1 MSDYISSRVKQ
12 LRKEREEKE
21 KKTSVSASS
30 SNQKEVQKTESND
43 NSDYIAKRVQTLR
56 QEREKPSVKAGT
68 LAAESQQRV
77 ESTSSPQPGG
87 LLPSL
92 LSLMQRSTE
101 LQNQTTYRNRE
112 IMNEA
117 DAGLGRALAN
127 AITPDDPVQ
136 ALTRSQRS
144 TGLRTVPAAQREQI
158 VQSTLNRDGTDDQEI
173 EAAKNQTPEALYN
186 EYNTWLEQGDNREV
200 LSAIINAEQAARRV
214 PSDQVDQYIMNA
226 LLDQGYTADQVREVQ
241 NRRSEYE
248 KSVPFGYDITHRIGS
263 SIEGIGSD
271 AVGSALMALPVF
283 SQALDDILFT
293 GQKTSPE
300 DIDDLAGQI
309 YQLGKS
315 IYGSGQENLQ
325 ESRLG
330 LNDLQDLAY
339 GAAES
344 AGENIALGLLSPGL
358 ALGEQTARA
367 AGAGISDMADAGR
380 SSGAAALSA
389 LGHGAISYGIEQLG
403 IGQMMRNMGMRTG
416 MAPAVDAALDRIA
429 SLPGMN
435 RLPTALAGT
444 IANAGEEAT
453 EEFVQSYADTALD
466 TLLGAPNTPGLLS
479 GELLNEALQS
489 AAGGAA
495 GGALIGG
502 ISGAIGQARM
512 SQRFQPRADE
522 VANNQLT
529 AAIQQAGQ
537 TGQMQQA
544 AAMNA
549 IQDQTEV
556 TTEMGT
562 AAQNTETAAK
572 ETLQPKAVDS
582 MLDSL
587 VNESGGRLDSSVWDL
602 LTSEPQKQTAQ
613 QETQQ
618 TARERYQEQHRAE
631 RIAARQAWDET
642 QHQEARLMAE
652 NTTMSEAAVNT
663 AVEAMPADVSG
674 EVYALASNS
683 MYQLARQGLTENADE
698 ALDLASRSG
707 VRVNQI
713 LAAPGGAEALQQV
726 FNQGLIEGLQESGY
740 GQAGLAD
747 ASRAGTAEY
756 ADNALIPDEDRAL
769 IDLFAAA
776 SDTAVTVSQKLE
788 NDAGGYVDTALG
800 QVFFGAEAGADT
812 FGTILHESNHWY
824 NAWDEA
830 GGRELQ
836 TELLKYQAQQMG
848 FESVDELAQQYIQEY
863 QQAGEPLTYAQACEE
878 ITSDALRGVFDTE
891 ESFKRWVNHQKSLAQ
906 QNAGQRSTLQKV
918 MDSVR
923 DLLDKIISKAKS
935 ILSRTP
941 DNAAAKQA
949 QNLAES
955 QKRILEDLYYKHAE
969 AAMEAE
975 RNARAANENVESANE
990 NVGSTNKRYHISME
1004 SESQKIRRQI
1014 EGYDAQIESLK
1025 VEREEVKKQKEEWE
1039 ASEEV
1044 ERFKEKEKEAKKHG
1058 LFSAEFKAFKE
1069 TEEYKNWVKK
1079 RKSFNS
1085 KIVEIDHTIELLR
1098 TQVAELGSN
1107 AAKSKKSNDAE
1118 LQIKYD
1124 AMAAQNGGKAEYRR
1138 KLAKEKFGTTE
1149 NFYQAGYVLPDGS
1162 MLNFA
1167 QNADTRD
1174 SDHRE
1179 IIDVFGPAEVK
1190 IGTDAMNQFIADG
1203 NVRVM
1208 AESPGIDISANTKP
1222 TAQQLNKIR
1231 DMAETLGADKKRF
1244 MLDISDENGKVV
1256 ASKTYSGRINADK
1269 VVREISE
1276 YYRSGKLPAE
1286 SDLAQFRYQLPVDQD
1301 QAESGQRAAAWEN
1314 IDREGVAEALAEAFS
1329 LSETQRVPVERI
1341 QKMARDFLHGEQ
1353 SKANEITIAKQMQG
1367 LLNYMSSDNADYNT
1381 AIAAAEGI
1389 ADGIMQRSG
1398 RIDKS
1403 LWNEYK
1409 DLHYFTV
1416 GVKRGGPEYQ
1426 ELVYRYGS
1434 YALAKKELA
1443 RFGITVTTSEKAEV
1457 RGIDQVYQELAGDY
1471 PGLFS
1476 AEITGS
1482 MEQLDRIAEVR
1493 EAIKPQWVNS
1503 YGETYEEAKADLAL
1517 RIIGR
1522 AVSEGVTDTG
1532 LSGMIRQR
1540 IDQNLNS
1547 HRVAVQDRVVK
1558 ALNAQERQARNEAYK
1573 QAQRVVNASAQAN
1586 RERAAREAQAWAKS
1600 DARLRTSLAR
1610 SQDTVQRARDARSAD
1625 SLRRAIAANRAK
1637 LNRMLLH
1644 PSEQYHVPPQLMRD
1658 ALQIAELANASTYL
1672 KTQLEA
1678 SASADDGVD
1687 SVSEDWKNSGISEML
1702 ADLSSSMERQRQRS
1716 ARLTERADT
1725 QARRLEQGLNRL
1737 YDLQGAQEEWYAD
1750 YKLGGGKRLDHLTV
1764 DQLTT
1769 LRDLS
1774 SAMVTVIQNSNKL
1787 MATETG
1793 LAASEFGAE
1802 AKREVETSPS
1812 RLQDQSGRL
1821 SGAREKLLEFYNKYR
1836 ANVYNAERY
1845 FNMLGGHRHG
1855 GAMEKL
1861 GQTLSAGE
1869 AKQTAIREKGMQIFR
1884 DVLDGDQNQ
1893 KLLKRFSGP
1902 DAELIDVGLDTKI
1915 NWAQMVS
1922 LYMHLKN
1929 PQNINHVLKGGLVIP
1944 NMEEYAK
1951 GNMEKAFRTNQTV
1964 RIRDGEGGAEYLVSK
1979 IQEKLEDGEMGEYSK
1994 KWVSH
1999 LEELLNNYTKNVIN
2013 ETSRKLSGYDKAKVE
2028 NYYPLAVDRDV
2039 LQKEIEG
2046 VVHNGT
2052 IEGRGFLKAR
2062 QEKAAA
2068 PVLLEEAT
2076 NVMARTLS
2084 DAAAYGGLAPAIR
2097 DANKI
2102 WNANRQEEG
2111 SLRAAVRKNFGQDG
2125 VSFVENYLA
2134 DLQQQPRGRKNIFD
2148 FLSGLRGR
2156 YASAVLTLNAGVAL
2170 GQVSGVA
2177 TAASELGWKATWN
2190 AYREMLPNSA
2200 EHKEAIRK
2208 EMMDHGYWQLE
2219 AGISQGAT
2227 AELNAARN
2235 RQGKVQRLLSKIP
2248 DWLENMDTKTR
2259 MALWE
2264 GSKYFVDH
2272 HLEEL
2277 GLPADAHGSDAWW
2290 DAVVNKMTEVNN
2302 RSQPNFTVSQQAA
2315 LQRDPSQLVKML
2327 TMFRSQGFQNY
2338 GLVASAV
2345 EDLRAQTAYEQ
2356 EYAQQAED
2364 SSLGEKAQAAA
2375 RENLNKVRQAK
2386 QNASKT
2392 LKLAVGGQLVS
2403 AAIFVAAKILVD
2415 DWIFHRYDRE
2425 KDEEG
2430 RITPFSVAGRAAGMI
2445 ADNLMGNV
2453 YLLSEVWNTIANLFG
2468 SGDEEPVSLTGVDAI
2483 SDFAGDLNRLQAAFT
2498 KGEIDP
2504 AKVADRLVDLAGS
2517 MGNLVGLPVARLTK
2531 MVEGL
2536 TGWGKDLATAATSD
2550 GLTLGDILNA
2560 PTSSTVQYDDLYTA
2574 VFEEPDPDD
2583 VAAAMEQLRRLDELN
2598 PPSKESNAKAG
2609 DSKVL
2614 TELLKRE
2621 KEYGGM
2627 VQEAA
2632 QARLEGNESHQRAVR
2647 QKLVNTLADALGIN
2661 KNTKEGQ
2668 RRLSTVI
2675 DKVDNA
2681 ISGLVKAGL
2690 GADSKTGT
2698 TIYTNLFNEMDA
2710 GGDVRSAQDTLR
2722 KAGFDDDAI
2731 KNAVRD
2737 QYKQSYLEA
2746 DDTTR
2751 RNIETKLTRLTG
2763 ADGEP
2768 YFAGEDL
2775 QDWVMDY
2782 ELKGTNDSVYT
2793 DLDEALQTQ
2802 NQAAAQQQ
2810 INRYMDAGKS
2820 STSIK
2825 DRISKLYKEAYQ
2837 AADAAGRQELSK
2849 FLMSLRGTDGKQ
2861 LITMQTILN
2870 WAKGQ

>member
-1 MSDYISSRVKQ
+1 MAVKMSDIEKIRKQYEAETSNSPAAKLVNSGQSRKNTTPKSVDTPANRLSGRAANTYTESDIEKIRKDYETSRVR
-12 LRKEREEKE
+12 RKKPGQEKRTT
-21 KKTSVSASS
+21 KDPQSAS
-30 SNQKEVQKTESND
+30 
-43 NSDYIAKRVQTLR
+43 
-56 QEREKPSVKAGT
+56 
-68 LAAESQQRV
+68 
-77 ESTSSPQPGG
+77 

-92 LSLMQRSTE
+92 LNMLG
-101 LQNQTTYRNRE
+101 TTAGDIKEKAESAANK
-112 IMNEA
+112 IDSAIPDLGIA
-117 DAGLGRALAN
+117 DRIDSNFKNIIQG
-127 AITPDDPVQ
+127 
-136 ALTRSQRS
+136 
-144 TGLRTVPAAQREQI
+144 
-158 VQSTLNRDGTDDQEI
+158 QEDRY
-173 EAAKNQTPEALYN
+173 L

-271 AVGSALMALPVF
+271 AIGSALMALPVAAQGIEDF
-283 SQALDDILFT
+283 LFT
-293 GQKTSPE
+293 GNKTTPDE
-300 DIDDLAGQI
+300 IDGLAGQI

-435 RLPTALAGT
+435 RIPTALAGT

-453 EEFVQSYADTALD
+453 EEFVQSYADAALD
-466 TLLGAPNTPGLLS
+466 TLLGAPDTPGLLS
-479 GELLNEALQS
+479 SELLNEALQS

-502 ISGAIGQARM
+502 ISSAIGQART

-537 TGQMQQA
+537 AGQMQQT

-549 IQDQTEV
+549 IQNQAEV
-556 TTEMGT
+556 TPEMGM
-562 AAQNTETAAK
+562 AAQNIETAAE
-572 ETLQPKAVDS
+572 ETPQPKAVDS

-587 VNESGGRLDSSVWDL
+587 VNESGGRLDSSAWDL

-618 TARERYQEQHRAE
+618 T
-631 RIAARQAWDET
+631 ARQAWDET

-683 MYQLARQGLTENADE
+683 MYQLARQGLTESADE
-698 ALDLASRSG
+698 ALDLAARSG

-776 SDTAVTVSQKLE
+776 SDTAVTVSQKLK

-878 ITSDALRGVFDTE
+878 ITGDALRGAFDTE
-891 ESFKRWVNHQKSLAQ
+891 ESFRRWVDHQQSLAQ
-906 QNAGQRSTLQKV
+906 QNASQRGTLQKV
-918 MDSVR
+918 MDAVR
-923 DLLDKIISKAKS
+923 DLLDKVISKAKS
-935 ILSRTP
+935 ILSRSP
-941 DNAAAKQA
+941 DNAAAKHA
-949 QNLAES
+949 QSLAES
-955 QKRILEDLYYKHAE
+955 QKRALEELYYKHAE

-975 RNARAANENVESANE
+975 RRARAANENAESKNRNAEFENENTESENENIENQTEIENEASNSDGLDSNTAKNANE
-990 NVGSTNKRYHISME
+990 E
-1004 SESQKIRRQI
+1004 
-1014 EGYDAQIESLK
+1014 
-1025 VEREEVKKQKEEWE
+1025 
-1039 ASEEV
+1039 
-1044 ERFKEKEKEAKKHG
+1044 
-1058 LFSAEFKAFKE
+1058 
-1069 TEEYKNWVKK
+1069 
-1079 RKSFNS
+1079 
-1085 KIVEIDHTIELLR
+1085 
-1098 TQVAELGSN
+1098 
-1107 AAKSKKSNDAE
+1107 
-1118 LQIKYD
+1118 
-1124 AMAAQNGGKAEYRR
+1124 
-1138 KLAKEKFGTTE
+1138 
-1149 NFYQAGYVLPDGS
+1149 
-1162 MLNFA
+1162 
-1167 QNADTRD
+1167 
-1174 SDHRE
+1174 
-1179 IIDVFGPAEVK
+1179 
-1190 IGTDAMNQFIADG
+1190 
-1203 NVRVM
+1203 
-1208 AESPGIDISANTKP
+1208 
-1222 TAQQLNKIR
+1222 TAQQT
-1231 DMAETLGADKKRF
+1231 AERMKED
-1244 MLDISDENGKVV
+1244 
-1256 ASKTYSGRINADK
+1256 
-1269 VVREISE
+1269 
-1276 YYRSGKLPAE
+1276 
-1286 SDLAQFRYQLPVDQD
+1286 AQRYQLPVDQD

-1329 LSETQRVPVERI
+1329 LSETQRVPIERI

-1353 SKANEITIAKQMQG
+1353 SKANENTIAKQMQG

-1457 RGIDQVYQELAGDY
+1457 RGIDRVYQELAGNY

-1558 ALNAQERQARNEAYK
+1558 ALNAQERQARNAAFK
-1573 QAQRVVNASAQAN
+1573 QSQRIVNAAAQAN

-1658 ALQIAELANASTYL
+1658 ALQIAELANASTYNDEAVEKL
-1672 KTQLEA
+1672 KSLRTQIEDNA
-1678 SASADDGVD
+1678 NAADGPD
-1687 SVSEDWKNSGISEML
+1687 SVAEDWKNSGIAEML
-1702 ADLSSSMERQRQRS
+1702 ADLSSSMERQRRRS
-1716 ARLTERADT
+1716 AKLTEQADA
-1725 QARRLEQGLNRL
+1725 QARRLERGLNQL
-1737 YDLQGAQEEWYAD
+1737 YDLQGAQEEWYAQ
-1750 YKLGGGKRLDHLTV
+1750 YQLNGGQKLDHLTV
-1764 DQLTT
+1764 DQLQTI
-1769 LRDLS
+1769 RDLT

-1821 SGAREKLLEFYNKYR
+1821 AGPRERILEFYNKYR
-1836 ANVYNAERY
+1836 ANVYNAERF

-1861 GQTLSAGE
+1861 GKTLADGE
-1869 AKQTAIREKGMQIFR
+1869 AKQTAIRENGMQLFK
-1884 DVLDGDQNQ
+1884 DVLDGEENQ

-1902 DAELIDVGLDTKI
+1902 DAELVNVGLPVKI
-1915 NWAQMVS
+1915 NRAQMVS

-1929 PQNINHVLKGGLVIP
+1929 QQNIDHIVKGGVVIP
-1944 NMEEYAK
+1944 NMTEYAK
-1951 GNMEKAFRTNQTV
+1951 GNMEKAFRTNETFQV
-1964 RIRDGEGGAEYLVSK
+1964 QQDENGLEYLISA
-1979 IQEKLEDGEMGEYSK
+1979 IQRELENGEMGDYCRR
-1994 KWVSH
+1994 WIAD
-1999 LEELLNNYTKNVIN
+1999 LEQLLNHYTKDVIN

-2102 WNANRQEEG
+2102 WNANRQEDG
-2111 SLRAAVRKNFGQDG
+2111 SLRAAVRKNFGEEG
-2125 VSFVENYLA
+2125 VKFVENYLA

-2156 YASAVLTLNAGVAL
+2156 YAGAVLTLNAGVAL

-2177 TAASELGWKATWN
+2177 TAASELGWKATWD

-2277 GLPADAHGSDAWW
+2277 GLPADSHGSDEWW
-2290 DAVVNKMTEVNN
+2290 EAVVNKMIEVNN
-2302 RSQPNFTVSQQAA
+2302 RTQPNFTVSQQAA
-2315 LQRDPSQLVKML
+2315 LQRDPSQLVKMM
-2327 TMFRSQGFQNY
+2327 TMFRSQAFQNY

-2345 EDLRAQTAYEQ
+2345 EDLKAQTAYEQ
-2356 EYAQQAED
+2356 QYAKIADNPDIEE
-2364 SSLGEKAQAAA
+2364 EKRQEA
-2375 RENLNKVRQAK
+2375 REAMEKVRKAK
-2386 QNASKT
+2386 QEASNT
-2392 LKLAVGGQLVS
+2392 LKLAVGGQVVS
-2403 AAIFVAAKILVD
+2403 AAIFVVAKMLVD

-2445 ADNLMGNV
+2445 GENLMSNV
-2453 YLLSEVWNTIANLFG
+2453 YLLSEVWNTIANFFG
-2468 SGDEEPVSLTGVDAI
+2468 EGEEEPVSLTGVDAI
-2483 SDFAGDLNRLQAAFT
+2483 SDFAGDLRRLHKAFAEN
-2498 KGEIDP
+2498 EIDP
-2504 AKVADRLVDLAGS
+2504 AKVTDRLVDLAGS
-2517 MGNLVGLPVARLTK
+2517 LGNLVGLPVARITK

-2536 TGWGKDLATAATSD
+2536 TGWGKDLATAVTSD

-2560 PTSSTVQYDDLYTA
+2560 PTSSAVQYDDLYTA
-2574 VFEEPDPDD
+2574 IFEEPDPDD
-2583 VAAAMEQLRRLDELN
+2583 VAAAMEQLRRMDELN

-2614 TELLKRE
+2614 SELLKRE

-2675 DKVDNA
+2675 DKVDKA
-2681 ISGLVKAGL
+2681 ITDLVKAGL
-2690 GADSKTGT
+2690 GADSNTGAT
-2698 TIYTNLFNEMDA
+2698 VYTNLFNEMDA
-2710 GGDVRSAQDTLR
+2710 GGDVRSVQNALR

-2768 YFAGEDL
+2768 YFTGEDL
-2775 QDWVMDY
+2775 QDWVTDY

-2837 AADAAGRQELSK
+2837 TADAAGRQELSK

>member
-1 MSDYISSRVKQ
+1 MAIKKSDIEKIRKQYEAETSNSPAAKLANSGKSRNNEISKSVDTPANRLSGKTAKTYTQ
-12 LRKEREEKE
+12 SDIEKIRKESETSQT
-21 KKTSVSASS
+21 KTRTATT
-30 SNQKEVQKTESND
+30 K
-43 NSDYIAKRVQTLR
+43 
-56 QEREKPSVKAGT
+56 KAGT

-77 ESTSSPQPGG
+77 ESASGPQSGG

-92 LSLMQRSTE
+92 LNLMQRSTE

-117 DAGLGRALAN
+117 DAGLGQALAN

-158 VQSTLNRDGTDDQEI
+158 VQSALNRDGTTDQEI
-173 EAAKNQTPEALYN
+173 EAAKSQTPEALYN

-214 PSDQVDQYIMNA
+214 PSDQVDQYIMDT
-226 LLDQGYTADQVREVQ
+226 LMDQGYTADQVRKVQ

-271 AVGSALMALPVF
+271 AIGSALMALPVAAQGIEDF
-283 SQALDDILFT
+283 LFT
-293 GQKTSPE
+293 GNKTTPDE
-300 DIDDLAGQI
+300 IDGLAGQI

-380 SSGAAALSA
+380 SSGTAALSA

-429 SLPGMN
+429 SLPGLN

-479 GELLNEALQS
+479 SELLNEALQS

-502 ISGAIGQARM
+502 ISSTIGQVRTF
-512 SQRFQPRADE
+512 QRFQPRADE

-537 TGQMQQA
+537 AGQMQQA
-544 AAMNA
+544 AAVNA
-549 IQDQTEV
+549 IQNQAEV
-556 TTEMGT
+556 PSEMEMP
-562 AAQNTETAAK
+562 AQNIETNAE
-572 ETLQPKAVDS
+572 ETVQPKAVDS
-582 MLDSL
+582 ILDSL
-587 VNESGGRLDSSVWDL
+587 VNESGGRLDSSAWDL
-602 LTSEPQKQTAQ
+602 LTSKPQQQEAQ
-613 QETQQ
+613 QENQQ
-618 TARERYQEQHRAE
+618 TARERYQEQRRAE

-652 NTTMSEAAVNT
+652 NTSMSEAAVNT
-663 AVEAMPADVSG
+663 AVEAMPDDVSG

-698 ALDLASRSG
+698 ALDLAARSG

-740 GQAGLAD
+740 GPAGLAD

-756 ADNALIPDEDRAL
+756 ADNTLIPDEDRAL

-776 SDTAVTVSQKLE
+776 SDTAVTVGQKLE
-788 NDAGGYVDTALG
+788 NNAGGYVDAALG

-891 ESFKRWVNHQKSLAQ
+891 ESFKRWVNHQQSLAQ
-906 QNAGQRSTLQKV
+906 QNADQRGTLQKV

-949 QNLAES
+949 QALAEN
-955 QKRILEDLYYKHAE
+955 QKRALEDLYYKHAE
-969 AAMEAE
+969 TAMAAE
-975 RNARAANENVESANE
+975 RQARSANENTESANTNAESANE
-990 NVGSTNKRYHISME
+990 FSNSDNN
-1004 SESQKIRRQI
+1004 I
-1014 EGYDAQIESLK
+1014 ENSVENI
-1025 VEREEVKKQKEEWE
+1025 EREPTQQTAEQMKE
-1039 ASEEV
+1039 
-1044 ERFKEKEKEAKKHG
+1044 
-1058 LFSAEFKAFKE
+1058 
-1069 TEEYKNWVKK
+1069 
-1079 RKSFNS
+1079 
-1085 KIVEIDHTIELLR
+1085 
-1098 TQVAELGSN
+1098 
-1107 AAKSKKSNDAE
+1107 
-1118 LQIKYD
+1118 
-1124 AMAAQNGGKAEYRR
+1124 
-1138 KLAKEKFGTTE
+1138 
-1149 NFYQAGYVLPDGS
+1149 
-1162 MLNFA
+1162 
-1167 QNADTRD
+1167 
-1174 SDHRE
+1174 
-1179 IIDVFGPAEVK
+1179 DV
-1190 IGTDAMNQFIADG
+1190 Q
-1203 NVRVM
+1203 
-1208 AESPGIDISANTKP
+1208 
-1222 TAQQLNKIR
+1222 
-1231 DMAETLGADKKRF
+1231 
-1244 MLDISDENGKVV
+1244 
-1256 ASKTYSGRINADK
+1256 
-1269 VVREISE
+1269 
-1276 YYRSGKLPAE
+1276 
-1286 SDLAQFRYQLPVDQD
+1286 RYQLPVDQA
-1301 QAESGQRAAAWEN
+1301 QTESGQRAAAWEN

-1329 LSETQRVPVERI
+1329 LSETQRVPIERI

-1367 LLNYMSSDNADYNT
+1367 LLNYMGSDNADYNT

-1416 GVKRGGPEYQ
+1416 GMKRGGPEYQ

-1434 YALAKKELA
+1434 YALAKRELA
-1443 RFGITVTTSEKAEV
+1443 RFGITVTTSEKQGV

-1476 AEITGS
+1476 SDVTGS

-1503 YGETYEEAKADLAL
+1503 YGESYDEAKADLAL

-1573 QAQRVVNASAQAN
+1573 QAQRVINASAQAN
-1586 RERAAREAQAWAKS
+1586 RERADREAQAWAKS

-1625 SLRRAIAANRAK
+1625 GLRRAIAANRTK
-1637 LNRMLLH
+1637 LNRMLLN
-1644 PSEQYHVPPQLMRD
+1644 PSDQYHVPPQLMRD
-1658 ALQIAELANASTYL
+1658 AIQVAELANASTYDDDAVTKLRAL

-1750 YKLGGGKRLDHLTV
+1750 YELGGGKRLDHLTV
-1764 DQLTT
+1764 DQLAT
-1769 LRDLS
+1769 LRDLT
-1774 SAMVTVIQNSNKL
+1774 SAMVTVVQNSNKL

-1812 RLQDQSGRL
+1812 RLKEKEGHL
-1821 SGAREKLLEFYNKYR
+1821 SGARERILEFYNKYR

-1861 GQTLSAGE
+1861 GQTLSTGE

-1902 DAELIDVGLDTKI
+1902 DAELVDVGLDTKI

-1964 RIRDGEGGAEYLVSK
+1964 RIRDGEGGAEYLISK

-1994 KWVSH
+1994 KWISN

-2125 VSFVENYLA
+2125 VSFVEHYLE

-2148 FLSGLRGR
+2148 FLSGVRGR
-2156 YASAVLTLNAGVAL
+2156 YAGAVLTLNPGVAL

-2177 TAASELGWKATWN
+2177 TAASELGWDATWN

-2248 DWLENMDTKTR
+2248 GTDWLENMDTKTR

-2277 GLPADAHGSDAWW
+2277 GLPADSHGSDEWW
-2290 DAVVNKMTEVNN
+2290 EAVVNKMTEVNN
-2302 RSQPNFTVSQQAA
+2302 RTQPNFTVSQQAA
-2315 LQRDPSQLVKML
+2315 LQRDPSQLVKMM
-2327 TMFRSQGFQNY
+2327 TMFRSQAFQNY

-2345 EDLRAQTAYEQ
+2345 EDLKAQTAYEQ
-2356 EYAQQAED
+2356 EYARQAED
-2364 SSLGEKAQAAA
+2364 SGLGEKAQAAA

-2386 QNASKT
+2386 QNAGKT
-2392 LKLAVGGQLVS
+2392 LKLAVGGQVVS
-2403 AAIFVAAKILVD
+2403 AAIFVAAKMLVD

-2430 RITPFSVAGRAAGMI
+2430 RITPFSVAGRAAGMV

-2453 YLLSEVWNTIANLFG
+2453 YLLSEVWNTVANLFG
-2468 SGDEEPVSLTGVDAI
+2468 SGEEEPVSMTGVDAI
-2483 SDFAGDLNRLQAAFT
+2483 SDFAGDLKRLHDAFA
-2498 KGEIDP
+2498 KDEIDP
-2504 AKVADRLVDLAGS
+2504 ATAADRLWDLSGS
-2517 MGNLVGLPVARLTK
+2517 LGNLVGLPVARVTK

-2536 TGWGKDLATAATSD
+2536 TGWGKDLATAVTSD
-2550 GLTLGDILNA
+2550 GLTLADILNA
-2560 PTSSTVQYDDLYTA
+2560 PTSSAVQYDDLYTA
-2574 VFEEPDPDD
+2574 IFEEPDPDD
-2583 VAAAMEQLRRLDELN
+2583 VASAMEQLRRMDELN

-2609 DSKVL
+2609 DNKVL

-2647 QKLVNTLADALGIN
+2647 QKLVNALADGLGIN

-2675 DKVDNA
+2675 DKVDKA
-2681 ISGLVKAGL
+2681 ITDLVKAGL
-2690 GADSKTGT
+2690 GADSNTGAT
-2698 TIYTNLFNEMDA
+2698 VYTNLFNEMDA
-2710 GGDVRSAQDTLR
+2710 GGDVRSVQNALR

-2763 ADGEP
+2763 ADGEL
-2768 YFAGEDL
+2768 YFTGEDL

-2782 ELKGTNDSVYT
+2782 ELKGANDSVYT
-2793 DLDEALQTQ
+2793 DLDEALQTR

-2820 STSIK
+2820 FDSIH
-2825 DRISKLYKEAYQ
+2825 DRIVKLYKATYQ

>member
-12 LRKEREEKE
+12 LRQEREVA
-21 KKTSVSASS
+21 KKQSSSASS
-30 SNQKEVQKTESND
+30 KSQKSES
-43 NSDYIAKRVQTLR
+43 YVAKRVSEIR
-56 QEREKPSVKAGT
+56 AGRENPVKGAGT
-68 LAAESQQRV
+68 LAQESEDRV
-77 ESTSSPQPGG
+77 SAANKTSPGG

-92 LSLMQRSTE
+92 LNMLQRSTE

-117 DAGLGRALAN
+117 DAGLGQAFAN
-127 AITPDDPVQ
+127 LITPDDPVK
-136 ALTRSQRS
+136 ALTKAEQS
-144 TGLRTVPAAQREQI
+144 TGLRTVPTAQREQI
-158 VQSTLNRDGTDDQEI
+158 VQSTLNRDGATDQEI
-173 EAAKNQTPEALYN
+173 EEAKSRTPEALYN
-186 EYNTWLEQGDNREV
+186 EYNTWLEQGDNRDI
-200 LSAIINAEQAARRV
+200 LSSLINAEQAARRV
-214 PSDQVDQYIMNA
+214 PSDQVDQYIMDT
-226 LLDQGYTADQVREVQ
+226 LLDQGYTVDRVREVQ

-271 AVGSALMALPVF
+271 AVGSALITLPVL

-300 DIDDLAGQI
+300 DIDDLAGQM

-315 IYGSGQENLQ
+315 IYKSGQENLQ

-330 LNDLQDLAY
+330 LNDLQEQAY
-339 GAAES
+339 GAVENV
-344 AGENIALGLLSPGL
+344 GELIALGLLSPGL
-358 ALGEQTARA
+358 ALGEQTVRA
-367 AGAGISDMADAGR
+367 AGAGVYDMADAGR

-389 LGHGAISYGIEQLG
+389 LGHGAISYEIEQLG

-429 SLPGMN
+429 SLPGLN
-435 RLPTALAGT
+435 RLPAALAGT
-444 IANAGEEAT
+444 VANAGEEAT

-479 GELLNEALQS
+479 SDLLNEALQS

-502 ISGAIGQARM
+502 ISSAIGQART

-529 AAIQQAGQ
+529 AAIEQAGQ
-537 TGQMQQA
+537 AGQMQRA
-544 AAMNA
+544 AAMEAVQNA
-549 IQDQTEV
+549 PAVASEMEMPAQTNEV
-556 TTEMGT
+556 PME
-562 AAQNTETAAK
+562 ETA
-572 ETLQPKAVDS
+572 QPRAVDS
-582 MLDSL
+582 MLDEL
-587 VNESGGRLDSSVWDL
+587 AAQSGGRLDASAWGMLASQ
-602 LTSEPQKQTAQ
+602 PQQTAQ
-613 QETQQ
+613 QESQPAPRELYQ
-618 TARERYQEQHRAE
+618 TALEEN
-631 RIAARQAWDET
+631 WDDV

-683 MYQLARQGLTENADE
+683 MYQLARQGLTESADE
-698 ALDLASRSG
+698 ALDLAARSG

-726 FNQGLIEGLQESGY
+726 FNQGLMEGLEDSGY

-747 ASRAGTAEY
+747 AGRAGTVEY
-756 ADNALIPDEDRAL
+756 ADGTLIPEEDRAL
-769 IDLFAAA
+769 IDLFAA
-776 SDTAVTVSQKLE
+776 SNDTAVTVRQKLE

-830 GGRELQ
+830 GGRKLQ

-848 FESVDELAQQYIQEY
+848 FENVDALAQQYIEEY
-863 QQAGEPLTYAQACEE
+863 QAAGEPLTYAQACEE
-878 ITSDALRGVFDTE
+878 ITSDALRGIFDSE
-891 ESFKRWVNHQKSLAQ
+891 ESFARWVNHQQSLAQ
-906 QNAGQRSTLQKV
+906 QNAGQRGTIQKIV
-918 MDSVR
+918 DAMR
-923 DLLDKIISKAKS
+923 DLLDKVISKAKS
-935 ILSRTP
+935 ILSRSP
-941 DNAAAKQA
+941 DNAAAKHA
-949 QNLAES
+949 QSLAES
-955 QKRILEDLYYKHAE
+955 QKRALEELYYKHAE
-969 AAMEAE
+969 TAMEAE
-975 RNARAANENVESANE
+975 RRARAANENAESVNRNAEFENE
-990 NVGSTNKRYHISME
+990 NAEFENEISN
-1004 SESQKIRRQI
+1004 SDNDI
-1014 EGYDAQIESLK
+1014 EN
-1025 VEREEVKKQKEEWE
+1025 
-1039 ASEEV
+1039 
-1044 ERFKEKEKEAKKHG
+1044 
-1058 LFSAEFKAFKE
+1058 SAEDTESKPVQQTAERMKE
-1069 TEEYKNWVKK
+1069 
-1079 RKSFNS
+1079 
-1085 KIVEIDHTIELLR
+1085 
-1098 TQVAELGSN
+1098 
-1107 AAKSKKSNDAE
+1107 
-1118 LQIKYD
+1118 
-1124 AMAAQNGGKAEYRR
+1124 
-1138 KLAKEKFGTTE
+1138 
-1149 NFYQAGYVLPDGS
+1149 
-1162 MLNFA
+1162 
-1167 QNADTRD
+1167 
-1174 SDHRE
+1174 
-1179 IIDVFGPAEVK
+1179 DV
-1190 IGTDAMNQFIADG
+1190 Q
-1203 NVRVM
+1203 
-1208 AESPGIDISANTKP
+1208 
-1222 TAQQLNKIR
+1222 
-1231 DMAETLGADKKRF
+1231 
-1244 MLDISDENGKVV
+1244 
-1256 ASKTYSGRINADK
+1256 
-1269 VVREISE
+1269 
-1276 YYRSGKLPAE
+1276 
-1286 SDLAQFRYQLPVDQD
+1286 RYQLPVDQA
-1301 QAESGQRAAAWEN
+1301 QMESGQRAAAWEN

-1329 LSETQRVPVERI
+1329 LSETQRVPIERI
-1341 QKMARDFLHGEQ
+1341 QKMARDFLRGEQ

-1381 AIAAAEGI
+1381 SIAAAEGI
-1389 ADGIMQRSG
+1389 ADAIMQRSG
-1398 RIDKS
+1398 KQDKS

-1443 RFGITVTTSEKAEV
+1443 RFGITVTTSEKENV
-1457 RGIDQVYQELAGDY
+1457 RGIDQVYQELSGDY

-1476 AEITGS
+1476 ADVTGS

-1547 HRVAVQDRVVK
+1547 HRVAVRDRVVN
-1558 ALNAQERQARNEAYK
+1558 ALNAQERQARNAAFK
-1573 QAQRVVNASAQAN
+1573 QSQRIVNAAAQAT
-1586 RERAAREAQAWAKS
+1586 RERADREAQAWAKA

-1625 SLRRAIAANRAK
+1625 SLRRAIAANRTQ

-1644 PSEQYHVPPQLMRD
+1644 PSDQYHVPPQLMRD
-1658 ALQIAELANASTYL
+1658 ALQIAELANASTYNDEAVTKLQAL

-1678 SASADDGVD
+1678 SAAANDGSD
-1687 SVSEDWKNSGISEML
+1687 SVAEDWKNSGISEML

-1716 ARLTERADT
+1716 ARLIERADA
-1725 QARRLEQGLNRL
+1725 QARRLERGLNQL

-1750 YKLGGGKRLDHLTV
+1750 YQLNGGQKLDHLTV
-1764 DQLTT
+1764 DQLRTI
-1769 LRDLS
+1769 RDLT

-1787 MATETG
+1787 LATETG

-1802 AKREVETSPS
+1802 AKQEVETSPS
-1812 RLQDQSGRL
+1812 RLKDQNGRFA
-1821 SGAREKLLEFYNKYR
+1821 GMRERILEFYNKYR

-1861 GQTLSAGE
+1861 GQALSAGE

-1902 DAELIDVGLDTKI
+1902 DAELVDVGLPVKI
-1915 NWAQMVS
+1915 NRAQMVS

-1929 PQNINHVLKGGLVIP
+1929 QQNINHVLKGGLVIP

-1951 GNMEKAFRTNQTV
+1951 GNMEKAFRTNKTV
-1964 RIRDGEGGAEYLVSK
+1964 RINDGEGGAEYLIST
-1979 IQEKLEDGEMGEYSK
+1979 IQKELDNGEMGEYSK
-1994 KWVSH
+1994 KWTSH

-2076 NVMARTLS
+2076 NVMVRALS

-2111 SLRAAVRKNFGQDG
+2111 SLQKAVRKSFDEEG
-2125 VSFVENYLA
+2125 VKFVENYLS
-2134 DLQQQPRGRKNIFD
+2134 DLQQQPRERKNLFD
-2148 FLSGLRGR
+2148 FLSGARGR
-2156 YASAVLTLNAGVAL
+2156 YARAVLTLNAGVAL

-2177 TAASELGWKATWN
+2177 TAASELGWKATWD

-2200 EHKEAIRK
+2200 ERKEAIRK

-2235 RQGKVQRLLSKIP
+2235 RQGKVQRFLSKIP
-2248 DWLENMDTKTR
+2248 GTDWLENMDTKTR

-2302 RSQPNFTVSQQAA
+2302 RTQPNFTVSQQAA

-2327 TMFRSQGFQNY
+2327 TMFRSQAFQNY

-2345 EDLRAQTAYEQ
+2345 EDLKAQTTYEQ
-2356 EYAQQAED
+2356 EYARQAANPDLE
-2364 SSLGEKAQAAA
+2364 EEERQAA
-2375 RENLNKVRQAK
+2375 RENLDKVLQAK

-2392 LKLAVGGQLVS
+2392 LKLAVSGQVVS
-2403 AAIFVAAKILVD
+2403 AAIFVAAKMLVD
-2415 DWIFHRYDRE
+2415 DWLLHGYDRE

-2430 RITPFSVAGRAAGMI
+2430 RITPFSVAGRAVSMI
-2445 ADNLMGNV
+2445 GENLAGNV
-2453 YLLSEVWNTIANLFG
+2453 YGLSEVWNTIANLFG
-2468 SGDEEPVSLTGVDAI
+2468 GGDEEPVSMTGVDAI
-2483 SDFAGDLNRLQAAFT
+2483 SDFAGDLKRLHDAFA
-2498 KGEIDP
+2498 KDEIDP
-2504 AKVADRLVDLAGS
+2504 ATAADRLWDLSGS
-2517 MGNLVGLPVARLTK
+2517 LGNLVGLPVARITK

-2536 TGWGKDLATAATSD
+2536 TGWGKDLATAVTSD
-2550 GLTLGDILNA
+2550 GLTLADILNA
-2560 PTSSTVQYDDLYTA
+2560 PTSSTVQYDNLYTA
-2574 VFEEPDPDD
+2574 IFEEPDPDD
-2583 VAAAMEQLRRLDELN
+2583 VASAMEQLRRLDELN

-2614 TELLKRE
+2614 SELLKRE

-2668 RRLSTVI
+2668 KRLSTVI

-2681 ISGLVKAGL
+2681 ITGLVKAGL
-2690 GADSKTGT
+2690 GADSNTGAT
-2698 TIYTNLFNEMDA
+2698 VYTNLFNEMDA
-2710 GGDVRSAQDTLR
+2710 GGDVRSVQDALR

-2731 KNAVRD
+2731 KDAVRD
-2737 QYKQSYLEA
+2737 QYKQAYLES
-2746 DDTTR
+2746 DDATR
-2751 RNIETKLTRLTG
+2751 RAMETKLARLTD

-2768 YFAGEDL
+2768 YFTGEDL
-2775 QDWVMDY
+2775 QDWVTDY
-2782 ELKGTNDSVYT
+2782 ELKGNNDSVYT
-2793 DLDEALQTQ
+2793 DLDEALQTK

-2825 DRISKLYKEAYQ
+2825 DRISKIYKETYQ
-2837 AADAAGRQELSK
+2837 SADAAGRQELSR
-2849 FLMSLRGTDGKQ
+2849 FLLSLRGTDGKQ
-2861 LITMQTILN
+2861 LVSTQTILN
-2870 WAKGQ
+2870 WAKGK

>member
-21 KKTSVSASS
+21 KKTSASASS
-30 SNQKEVQKTESND
+30 SNQKETQKTESND

-77 ESTSSPQPGG
+77 ESASGLQSGG

-92 LSLMQRSTE
+92 LNLMQRSTE

-158 VQSTLNRDGTDDQEI
+158 VQSALNRDGTDDQEI

-248 KSVPFGYDITHRIGS
+248 RSVPFGYDITHRIGS
-263 SIEGIGSD
+263 SVEGIGSD
-271 AVGSALMALPVF
+271 AIGSALMALPVAAQGIEDF
-283 SQALDDILFT
+283 LFT
-293 GQKTSPE
+293 GNKTAPDE
-300 DIDDLAGQI
+300 IDGLAGQI

-453 EEFVQSYADTALD
+453 EEFVQSYADAALD
-466 TLLGAPNTPGLLS
+466 NLLGAPNTPGLLS

-502 ISGAIGQARM
+502 ISSAIGQARM

-537 TGQMQQA
+537 AGQMQQA

-582 MLDSL
+582 MLNSL
-587 VNESGGRLDSSVWDL
+587 VNESGGRLDSSAWNL
-602 LTSEPQKQTAQ
+602 LTSEPQQQATQ
-613 QETQQ
+613 QENQQ
-618 TARERYQEQHRAE
+618 T
-631 RIAARQAWDET
+631 ARQAWDET

-683 MYQLARQGLTENADE
+683 MYQLARQGLTESADE
-698 ALDLASRSG
+698 ALDLAARSG

-756 ADNALIPDEDRAL
+756 TDNTLIPDEDRAL

-812 FGTILHESNHWY
+812 FGTVLHESNHWY

-848 FESVDELAQQYIQEY
+848 FESVDELAQQYIQKY

-878 ITSDALRGVFDTE
+878 ITGDALRGVFDTE
-891 ESFKRWVNHQKSLAQ
+891 ESFKRWVNHQQSLAQ

-935 ILSRTP
+935 ILSRSP

-949 QNLAES
+949 RALAES
-955 QKRILEDLYYKHAE
+955 QKRALEELYYKHAE
-969 AAMEAE
+969 TAMEAE
-975 RNARAANENVESANE
+975 RQARSANE
-990 NVGSTNKRYHISME
+990 NTEFENENAESVNRKYHIPME
-1004 SESQKIRRQI
+1004 SESERIRRQM
-1014 EGYDAQIESLK
+1014 EGYDYQIENLKAEKESL
-1025 VEREEVKKQKEEWE
+1025 RKQKEEWE
-1039 ASEEV
+1039 TSEET
-1044 ERFKEKEKEAKKHG
+1044 EHFKEKEKEAKKHG
-1058 LFSAEFKAFKE
+1058 LFSVEFKAFKE
-1069 TEEYKNWVKK
+1069 SDEYQNWIKK

-1085 KIVEIDHTIELLR
+1085 RIVEIDHEIEALR
-1098 TQVAELGSN
+1098 SRSAELGSS
-1107 AAKSKKSNDAE
+1107 AAKAKKSNDE
-1118 LQIKYD
+1118 KLQSEYD
-1124 AMAAQNGGKAEYRR
+1124 ATASENGGKPEYRR
-1138 KLAKEKFGTTE
+1138 ILAKKKFGVTEKFE
-1149 NFYQAGYVLPDGS
+1149 QAGYILPDGS

-1167 QNADTRD
+1167 QNSQSRD

-1179 IIDVFGPAEVK
+1179 IVDAFGPTDVK
-1190 IGTDAMNQFIADG
+1190 DGTDAMNQFIADG

-1208 AESPGIDISANTKP
+1208 AESPGIDISANVTP
-1222 TAQQLNKIR
+1222 TSQQLSRIR
-1231 DMAETLGADKKRF
+1231 NMADTLGADNKRF
-1244 MLDISDENGKVV
+1244 MLDISDETGKIV
-1256 ASKTYSGRINADK
+1256 ASKTYSGKINADK

-1276 YYRSGKLPAE
+1276 YYKSGELPAE
-1286 SDLAQFRYQLPVDQD
+1286 SDLARFRYQLPVDQA
-1301 QAESGQRAAAWEN
+1301 QMESGQRAAAWEN
-1314 IDREGVAEALAEAFS
+1314 IDRQGVAEALAEAFS
-1329 LSETQRVPVERI
+1329 LSETQRVPIERI
-1341 QKMARDFLHGEQ
+1341 QKMARDFLRGEQ

-1367 LLNYMSSDNADYNT
+1367 LLNYMSSDNAEYNT

-1443 RFGITVTTSEKAEV
+1443 RFGITVTTSEKGEV

-1547 HRVAVQDRVVK
+1547 HRVAVRDRVVN
-1558 ALNAQERQARNEAYK
+1558 ALNAQKRQAQNTAFK
-1573 QAQRVVNASAQAN
+1573 QSQRIVNAAAQAN
-1586 RERAAREAQAWAKS
+1586 RERAEREAQAWAKT
-1600 DARLRTSLAR
+1600 DAKLRTSLAR

-1625 SLRRAIAANRAK
+1625 SLRRAIAANRTK

-1658 ALQIAELANASTYL
+1658 ALQIAELANAFTYNDEAVEKL
-1672 KTQLEA
+1672 KSLRTQIEDNA
-1678 SASADDGVD
+1678 NAADGPD
-1687 SVSEDWKNSGISEML
+1687 SVAEDWKNSGIAEML
-1702 ADLSSSMERQRQRS
+1702 ADLSSSMERQRRRS
-1716 ARLTERADT
+1716 AKLTEQADA
-1725 QARRLEQGLNRL
+1725 QARRLERVLNQL
-1737 YDLQGAQEEWYAD
+1737 YDLQGAQEEWYAQ
-1750 YKLGGGKRLDHLTV
+1750 YQLNGGQKLDHLTV
-1764 DQLTT
+1764 DQLQTI
-1769 LRDLS
+1769 RDLT

-1787 MATETG
+1787 LATETG

-1802 AKREVETSPS
+1802 AKAEVETSPS

-1821 SGAREKLLEFYNKYR
+1821 AGPRERILEFYNKYR

-1869 AKQTAIREKGMQIFR
+1869 AKQTEIREKGMQLFK
-1884 DVLDGDQNQ
+1884 DVLDGEENQ

-1902 DAELIDVGLDTKI
+1902 DAELVNVGLPVKI
-1915 NWAQMVS
+1915 NRAQMVS

-1929 PQNINHVLKGGLVIP
+1929 QQNIDHIVKGGVVIP
-1944 NMEEYAK
+1944 NMTEYAK
-1951 GNMEKAFRTNQTV
+1951 GNMEKAFRTNETFQV
-1964 RIRDGEGGAEYLVSK
+1964 QQDENGLEYMISA
-1979 IQEKLEDGEMGEYSK
+1979 IQRELENGEMGDYSRR
-1994 KWVSH
+1994 WIAD
-1999 LEELLNNYTKNVIN
+1999 LEQLLNHYTKDVIN

-2102 WNANRQEEG
+2102 WNANRQEDG
-2111 SLRAAVRKNFGQDG
+2111 SLRAAVRKNFGEEG
-2125 VSFVENYLA
+2125 VKFVENYLA

-2156 YASAVLTLNAGVAL
+2156 YAGAVLTLNAGVAL

-2290 DAVVNKMTEVNN
+2290 DAVVAKMTEVNN
-2302 RSQPNFTVSQQAA
+2302 RTQPNFTVSQQAA
-2315 LQRDPSQLVKML
+2315 LQRDPSQLVKMM
-2327 TMFRSQGFQNY
+2327 TMFRSQAFQNY

-2345 EDLRAQTAYEQ
+2345 EDLKAQTAYEQ
-2356 EYAQQAED
+2356 QYAKIADNPDIEE
-2364 SSLGEKAQAAA
+2364 EKRQEA
-2375 RENLNKVRQAK
+2375 REAMEKVRKAK
-2386 QNASKT
+2386 QEASNT
-2392 LKLAVGGQLVS
+2392 LKLAVGGQVVS
-2403 AAIFVAAKILVD
+2403 AAIFVAAKMLVD
-2415 DWIFHRYDRE
+2415 DWLLHGYDRE

-2430 RITPFSVAGRAAGMI
+2430 RITPFSVAGRAVSMI
-2445 ADNLMGNV
+2445 GENLMGNV
-2453 YLLSEVWNTIANLFG
+2453 YLLSEVWNTIANFFG
-2468 SGDEEPVSLTGVDAI
+2468 EGEEEPVSLTGVDAI
-2483 SDFAGDLNRLQAAFT
+2483 SDFAGDLRRLHKAFAEN
-2498 KGEIDP
+2498 EIDP
-2504 AKVADRLVDLAGS
+2504 AKVTDRLVDLAGS
-2517 MGNLVGLPVARLTK
+2517 LGNLVGLPVARVTK
-2531 MVEGL
+2531 IAEGL
-2536 TGWGKDLATAATSD
+2536 TGWGKDLAAAVTSD

-2560 PTSSTVQYDDLYTA
+2560 PTSSAIQYDDLYTA
-2574 VFEEPDPDD
+2574 IFEEPDSDD
-2583 VAAAMEQLRRLDELN
+2583 VAAAMEQLRRMDELN

-2675 DKVDNA
+2675 DKVDKA
-2681 ISGLVKAGL
+2681 ITDLVKAGL
-2690 GADSKTGT
+2690 GADSNTGAT
-2698 TIYTNLFNEMDA
+2698 VYTNLFNEMDA
-2710 GGDVRSAQDTLR
+2710 GGDVRSVQDALR

-2731 KNAVRD
+2731 KDAVRD
-2737 QYKQSYLEA
+2737 QYKQAYLEA

-2751 RNIETKLTRLTG
+2751 RNIETKLTRLTD

-2768 YFAGEDL
+2768 YFTGEDL
-2775 QDWVMDY
+2775 QGWVMDY

-2820 STSIK
+2820 FDSIH
-2825 DRISKLYKEAYQ
+2825 DRIVKLYKATYQ

-2849 FLMSLRGTDGKQ
+2849 YLMSLRGTDGKQ

>member
-12 LRKEREEKE
+12 LRKEREEK
-21 KKTSVSASS
+21 KGAPLSSKQTSD
-30 SNQKEVQKTESND
+30 KTESETG
-43 NSDYIAKRVQTLR
+43 SSYIAQRVQTLR
-56 QEREKPSVKAGT
+56 QEREHSVQKAGT
-68 LAAESQQRV
+68 LAEEAERRI
-77 ESTSSPQPGG
+77 ESETEPESE
-87 LLPSL
+87 SL
-92 LSLMQRSTE
+92 LS
-101 LQNQTTYRNRE
+101 
-112 IMNEA
+112 
-117 DAGLGRALAN
+117 GLGQFLSN
-127 AITPDDPVQ
+127 LITPDDPVQ
-136 ALTRSQRS
+136 ALTRAQRS

-158 VQSTLNRDGTDDQEI
+158 VRSTLERDGRTDQEI
-173 EAAKNQTPEALYN
+173 EEAESKTPEALYN
-186 EYNTWLEQGDNREV
+186 EYNTWLEQGENRDI
-200 LSAIINAEQAARRV
+200 LSSIINAEQAARRV
-214 PSDQVDQYIMNA
+214 PSDQVDQYIMDT
-226 LLDQGYTADQVREVQ
+226 LLDEGYTADQVQEVQ

-271 AVGSALMALPVF
+271 VVGSALITLPVL

-300 DIDDLAGQI
+300 DIDDLAGQM

-315 IYGSGQENLQ
+315 IYKSGQENLQ

-330 LNDLQDLAY
+330 LNDLQEQAY
-339 GAAES
+339 GAVENV
-344 AGENIALGLLSPGL
+344 GELIALGLLSPGL
-358 ALGEQTARA
+358 ALGEQTVRA
-367 AGAGISDMADAGR
+367 AGAGVYDMADAGR

-416 MAPAVDAALDRIA
+416 MSPLVDSALDKIA
-429 SLPGMN
+429 SLPGLN
-435 RLPTALAGT
+435 RLPGAIAG
-444 IANAGEEAT
+444 IAANAGEEGA
-453 EEFVQSYADTALD
+453 EEFVQSYADAALD
-466 TLLGAPNTPGLLS
+466 NLLDAPNAPNLLS
-479 GELLNEALQS
+479 SELLNEALQS

-502 ISGAIGQARM
+502 ISSAIGQART

-529 AAIQQAGQ
+529 AAIQRAGQ
-537 TGQMQQA
+537 VGQAQQA
-544 AAMNA
+544 AAMNV
-549 IQDQTEV
+549 IQNQAEAPVEMEMPVQNVEATE
-556 TTEMGT
+556 E
-562 AAQNTETAAK
+562 ETP
-572 ETLQPKAVDS
+572 QPKAVDS
-582 MLDSL
+582 MLDSM
-587 VNESGGRLDSSVWDL
+587 VNQSDGRLDASAWDL
-602 LTSEPQKQTAQ
+602 LTSQPQRTVQ
-613 QETQQ
+613 QESQQ
-618 TARERYQEQHRAE
+618 TARERYQEQRRAE
-631 RIAARQAWDET
+631 RMAARQAWDET

-683 MYQLARQGLTENADE
+683 VYQLARQGLTENADE
-698 ALDLASRSG
+698 ALDLAARSG
-707 VRVNQI
+707 VRVNQV

-726 FNQGLIEGLQESGY
+726 FNQGLIEGLQDSGY

-747 ASRAGTAEY
+747 ASRAGAAEY
-756 ADNALIPDEDRAL
+756 ADGTLVPDEDRAL

-788 NDAGGYVDTALG
+788 KDAGGYVDTALG
-800 QVFFGAEAGADT
+800 KVYFGAEAGVDT

-891 ESFKRWVNHQKSLAQ
+891 ESFKRWVNHQQSLAQ
-906 QNAGQRSTLQKV
+906 QNAGRRGTLQKV

-923 DLLDKIISKAKS
+923 DLLDKIIGKAKS

-949 QNLAES
+949 QALAES
-955 QKRILEDLYYKHAE
+955 QKRVLEELYYKHAE
-969 AAMEAE
+969 TAMQAE
-975 RNARAANENVESANE
+975 RQARAANENAESVNRNTEFENENAESANDIE
-990 NVGSTNKRYHISME
+990 N
-1004 SESQKIRRQI
+1004 
-1014 EGYDAQIESLK
+1014 
-1025 VEREEVKKQKEEWE
+1025 
-1039 ASEEV
+1039 
-1044 ERFKEKEKEAKKHG
+1044 
-1058 LFSAEFKAFKE
+1058 SAEDTESKPVQQTAERMKE
-1069 TEEYKNWVKK
+1069 
-1079 RKSFNS
+1079 
-1085 KIVEIDHTIELLR
+1085 
-1098 TQVAELGSN
+1098 
-1107 AAKSKKSNDAE
+1107 
-1118 LQIKYD
+1118 
-1124 AMAAQNGGKAEYRR
+1124 
-1138 KLAKEKFGTTE
+1138 
-1149 NFYQAGYVLPDGS
+1149 
-1162 MLNFA
+1162 
-1167 QNADTRD
+1167 
-1174 SDHRE
+1174 
-1179 IIDVFGPAEVK
+1179 DV
-1190 IGTDAMNQFIADG
+1190 Q
-1203 NVRVM
+1203 
-1208 AESPGIDISANTKP
+1208 
-1222 TAQQLNKIR
+1222 
-1231 DMAETLGADKKRF
+1231 
-1244 MLDISDENGKVV
+1244 
-1256 ASKTYSGRINADK
+1256 
-1269 VVREISE
+1269 
-1276 YYRSGKLPAE
+1276 
-1286 SDLAQFRYQLPVDQD
+1286 RYQLPVDQA
-1301 QAESGQRAAAWEN
+1301 QMESGQRAAAWEN

-1329 LSETQRVPVERI
+1329 LSETQRVPIERI

-1381 AIAAAEGI
+1381 SIAAAEGI
-1389 ADGIMQRSG
+1389 ADAIMQRSG
-1398 RIDKS
+1398 KQDKS

-1443 RFGITVTTSEKAEV
+1443 RFGITVTTSEKENV
-1457 RGIDQVYQELAGDY
+1457 RGIDQVYQELSGDY

-1476 AEITGS
+1476 ADVTGS

-1503 YGETYEEAKADLAL
+1503 YGETYEEAKADLSL

-1547 HRVAVQDRVVK
+1547 HRVAVRDRVVN
-1558 ALNAQERQARNEAYK
+1558 ALNAQERQARNAAFK
-1573 QAQRVVNASAQAN
+1573 QSQRIVNAAAQAT
-1586 RERAAREAQAWAKS
+1586 RERADREAQAWAKA
-1600 DARLRTSLAR
+1600 DARIRTSLAR

-1625 SLRRAIAANRAK
+1625 SLRRAIAANRTQ

-1644 PSEQYHVPPQLMRD
+1644 PSDQYHVPPQLMRD
-1658 ALQIAELANASTYL
+1658 ALQIAELANASTYNDEAVTKLQAL

-1678 SASADDGVD
+1678 SAAANDGSD
-1687 SVSEDWKNSGISEML
+1687 SVAEDWKNSGISEML

-1716 ARLTERADT
+1716 ARLIERADA
-1725 QARRLEQGLNRL
+1725 QARRLERGLNQL

-1750 YKLGGGKRLDHLTV
+1750 YQLNGGQKLDHLTV
-1764 DQLTT
+1764 DQLRTI
-1769 LRDLS
+1769 RDLT

-1787 MATETG
+1787 LATETG

-1802 AKREVETSPS
+1802 AKQEVETSPS
-1812 RLQDQSGRL
+1812 RLKDQNGRFA
-1821 SGAREKLLEFYNKYR
+1821 GMRERILEFYNKYR

-1861 GQTLSAGE
+1861 GQALSAGE

-1902 DAELIDVGLDTKI
+1902 DAELVDVGLPVKI
-1915 NWAQMVS
+1915 NRAQMVS

-1929 PQNINHVLKGGLVIP
+1929 QQNINHVLKGGLVIP

-1951 GNMEKAFRTNQTV
+1951 GNMEKAFRTNKTV
-1964 RIRDGEGGAEYLVSK
+1964 RINDGEGGAEYLIST
-1979 IQEKLEDGEMGEYSK
+1979 IQKELDNGEMGEYSK
-1994 KWVSH
+1994 KWISH
-1999 LEELLNNYTKNVIN
+1999 LKELLNNYTKNVIN

-2134 DLQQQPRGRKNIFD
+2134 DLQQQPRGRKNIFS
-2148 FLSGLRGR
+2148 FLSGIRGR
-2156 YASAVLTLNAGVAL
+2156 YAGAVLTLNPGVAL

-2177 TAASELGWKATWN
+2177 AAASDLGWDATWN

-2208 EMMDHGYWQLE
+2208 EMMDHGYWQME

-2235 RQGKVQRLLSKIP
+2235 RQGKVQQLLSKIP
-2248 DWLENMDTKTR
+2248 GTDWLENMDTKTR

-2290 DAVVNKMTEVNN
+2290 NAVVNKMTEVNN
-2302 RSQPNFTVSQQAA
+2302 RTQPNFTVSQQAA
-2315 LQRDPSQLVKML
+2315 LQRDPDQLVKML

-2345 EDLRAQTAYEQ
+2345 EDLKAQIAYEQ
-2356 EYAQQAED
+2356 EYARQAENHD
-2364 SSLGEKAQAAA
+2364 LGEEERQAA
-2375 RENLNKVRQAK
+2375 RESLNKVRQAK

-2392 LKLAVGGQLVS
+2392 LKLAVGGQVVS
-2403 AAIFVAAKILVD
+2403 AAIFVAAKMLVD
-2415 DWIFHRYDRE
+2415 DWLFHRYDRE

-2430 RITPFSVAGRAAGMI
+2430 RITPFSVAGRAASMI
-2445 ADNLMGNV
+2445 GENLAGNV

-2468 SGDEEPVSLTGVDAI
+2468 GGDEEPVSLTGVDAI
-2483 SDFAGDLNRLQAAFT
+2483 SDFAGDLKRLHDAFA
-2498 KGEIDP
+2498 KDEIDP
-2504 AKVADRLVDLAGS
+2504 ATAADRLWDLSGS
-2517 MGNLVGLPVARLTK
+2517 LGNLVGLPVARITK

-2536 TGWGKDLATAATSD
+2536 TGWGKDLATAVTSD
-2550 GLTLGDILNA
+2550 GLTLADILNA
-2560 PTSSTVQYDDLYTA
+2560 PTSSTVQYDNLYTA
-2574 VFEEPDPDD
+2574 IFEEPDPDD
-2583 VAAAMEQLRRLDELN
+2583 VASAMEQLRRLDELN

-2614 TELLKRE
+2614 SELLKRE

-2668 RRLSTVI
+2668 KRLSTVI

-2681 ISGLVKAGL
+2681 ITGLVKAGL
-2690 GADSKTGT
+2690 GADSNTGAT
-2698 TIYTNLFNEMDA
+2698 VYTNLFNEMDA
-2710 GGDVRSAQDTLR
+2710 GGDVRSVQDALR

-2731 KNAVRD
+2731 KDAVRD
-2737 QYKQSYLEA
+2737 QYKQAYLES
-2746 DDTTR
+2746 DDATR
-2751 RNIETKLTRLTG
+2751 RAMETKLARLTD

-2768 YFAGEDL
+2768 YFTGEDL
-2775 QDWVMDY
+2775 QDWVTDY
-2782 ELKGTNDSVYT
+2782 ELKGNNDSVYT
-2793 DLDEALQTQ
+2793 DLDEALQTK

-2820 STSIK
+2820 SKSIH
-2825 DRISKLYKEAYQ
+2825 DHIVDIYKATYQ
-2837 AADAAGRQELSK
+2837 AADAAGRQELSR
-2849 FLMSLRGTDGKQ
+2849 FLLSLRGTDGKQ
-2861 LITMQTILN
+2861 LVSTQTILN
-2870 WAKGQ
+2870 WAKG

>member
-1 MSDYISSRVKQ
+1 MAITAADVARV
-12 LRKEREEKE
+12 RKEREQNRNGQVPLEGKWQAGDVAKVRRE
-21 KKTSVSASS
+21 SAAARAGGFA
-30 SNQKEVQKTESND
+30 Q
-43 NSDYIAKRVQTLR
+43 R
-56 QEREKPSVKAGT
+56 RELDDELYTRRTGRPAAGT
-68 LAAESQQRV
+68 MPNRTRTNDED
-77 ESTSSPQPGG
+77 EPGG

-92 LSLMQRSTE
+92 LNMLQRSTE
-101 LQNQTTYRNRE
+101 RQNQITYQKRE
-112 IMNEA
+112 IMNET
-117 DAGLGRALAN
+117 DAGLGQAFAN
-127 AITPDDPVQ
+127 LITPDDPVE
-136 ALTRSQRS
+136 ALTKAEQS
-144 TGLRTVPAAQREQI
+144 TGLRTVPAARREQI
-158 VQSTLNRDGTDDQEI
+158 VRDTLNRDGIADQEI
-173 EAAKNQTPEALYN
+173 EAAKSQTPAALYN
-186 EYNTWLEQGDNREV
+186 EYNAWLEQADNREI
-200 LSAIINAEQAARRV
+200 LSALVNAEQAARRV
-214 PSDQVDQYIMNA
+214 PSDQVDQYIMDD
-226 LLDQGYTADQVREVQ
+226 LLSRGYSAQEIQDVQ
-241 NRRSEYE
+241 SRRAEYE
-248 KSVPFGYDITHRIGS
+248 ESVPFGYDITHRIGS

-271 AVGSALMALPVF
+271 AIGSALMALPVAAQGLEDF
-283 SQALDDILFT
+283 LFT
-293 GQKTSPE
+293 GNKTRPDE
-300 DIDDLAGQI
+300 IDGLAGQM

-325 ESRLG
+325 ESKLG
-330 LNDLQDLAY
+330 LNDLQELAY

-344 AGENIALGLLSPGL
+344 AGENIALGLLSPAL
-358 ALGEQTARA
+358 LLGEQTARA
-367 AGAGISDMADAGR
+367 AGGGVSDMADAGR

-429 SLPGMN
+429 ALPGLN
-435 RLPTALAGT
+435 RLPAGLAGT
-444 IANAGEEAT
+444 VANAGEEAA
-453 EEFVQSYADTALD
+453 EEFVQSYADAALD
-466 TLLGAPNTPGLLS
+466 NLLGAPNTPGLLS
-479 GELLNEALQS
+479 GDLLNQALQS

-502 ISGAIGQARM
+502 ISSAIGQAQTAR
-512 SQRFQPRADE
+512 RFQPRADE

-537 TGQMQQA
+537 AGQMQQA
-544 AAMNA
+544 AAMEA
-549 IQDQTEV
+549 VQTAPAVVSDMEA
-556 TTEMGT
+556 T
-562 AAQNTETAAK
+562 AQINEAPAEDTV
-572 ETLQPKAVDS
+572 QPRAVGN
-582 MLDSL
+582 MLDEL
-587 VNESGGRLDSSVWDL
+587 TAQSGGRLDASAREMLRDQSQ
-602 LTSEPQKQTAQ
+602 QK
-613 QETQQ
+613 TQQ
-618 TARERYQEQHRAE
+618 TARERYQEQRRAE

-683 MYQLARQGLTENADE
+683 MYQLARQGLAENADE
-698 ALDLASRSG
+698 ALSLAAQSG

-726 FNQGLIEGLQESGY
+726 FNQGLMEGLEADGY

-747 ASRAGTAEY
+747 AGRAGTVTYE
-756 ADNALIPDEDRAL
+756 NNVLIPEEDKVL
-769 IDLFAAA
+769 MDLYAAA
-776 SDTAVTVSQKLE
+776 SDTAVTVRQKLE

-800 QVFFGAEAGADT
+800 RVFFGAEAGADR
-812 FGTILHESNHWY
+812 FGTILHESIHWY
-824 NAWDEA
+824 DSWDKK
-830 GGRELQ
+830 GGRELRNAVIRYLADQ
-836 TELLKYQAQQMG
+836 KG
-848 FESVDELAQQYIQEY
+848 FEWVDDLVQQYIQEY
-863 QQAGEPLTYAQACEE
+863 QRAGEPITYAQACTE
-878 ITSDALRGVFDTE
+878 IASDAMRGVFDTE
-891 ESFKRWVNHQKSLAQ
+891 ESVRRWVKHQQSLAQ
-906 QNAGQRSTLQKV
+906 QNAGGRGTLQKV
-918 MDSVR
+918 MDAAR
-923 DLLDKIISKAKS
+923 ELLDKIISKAKS
-935 ILSRTP
+935 ILSRSP
-941 DNAAAKQA
+941 DNAAAKHA
-949 QNLAES
+949 QSLAES
-955 QKRILEDLYYKHAE
+955 QKRALEELYYKHAE
-969 AAMEAE
+969 TAMEAE
-975 RNARAANENVESANE
+975 RRARAANENAESKNRNAEFENENAESANGFS
-990 NVGSTNKRYHISME
+990 NSDNN
-1004 SESQKIRRQI
+1004 I
-1014 EGYDAQIESLK
+1014 EKS
-1025 VEREEVKKQKEEWE
+1025 
-1039 ASEEV
+1039 
-1044 ERFKEKEKEAKKHG
+1044 
-1058 LFSAEFKAFKE
+1058 
-1069 TEEYKNWVKK
+1069 TEE
-1079 RKSFNS
+1079 
-1085 KIVEIDHTIELLR
+1085 IENEPAKQ
-1098 TQVAELGSN
+1098 TAERM
-1107 AAKSKKSNDAE
+1107 KEDA
-1118 LQIKYD
+1118 
-1124 AMAAQNGGKAEYRR
+1124 R
-1138 KLAKEKFGTTE
+1138 
-1149 NFYQAGYVLPDGS
+1149 
-1162 MLNFA
+1162 
-1167 QNADTRD
+1167 
-1174 SDHRE
+1174 
-1179 IIDVFGPAEVK
+1179 
-1190 IGTDAMNQFIADG
+1190 
-1203 NVRVM
+1203 
-1208 AESPGIDISANTKP
+1208 
-1222 TAQQLNKIR
+1222 
-1231 DMAETLGADKKRF
+1231 
-1244 MLDISDENGKVV
+1244 
-1256 ASKTYSGRINADK
+1256 
-1269 VVREISE
+1269 
-1276 YYRSGKLPAE
+1276 
-1286 SDLAQFRYQLPVDQD
+1286 RYQLPVDQA

-1314 IDREGVAEALAEAFS
+1314 IDLAGVAEALAEAFS
-1329 LSETQRVPVERI
+1329 LSETQRVPIERI
-1341 QKMARDFLHGEQ
+1341 QRMARDFLRGEQ

-1367 LLNYMSSDNADYNT
+1367 LLNYMSSENADYNT

-1389 ADGIMQRSG
+1389 ADAVMQRSG
-1398 RIDKS
+1398 RTDKS

-1443 RFGITVTTSEKAEV
+1443 RFGITVTTAEKAEV

-1540 IDQNLNS
+1540 IDENLNS
-1547 HRVAVQDRVVK
+1547 HRVAVRDRVVN
-1558 ALNAQERQARNEAYK
+1558 ALNAQERQARNAAFK
-1573 QAQRVVNASAQAN
+1573 QSQRIVNAAAQAN
-1586 RERAAREAQAWAKS
+1586 RERAEREARVNREQAEREAQANRERAEREAKAWARTEAK
-1600 DARLRTSLAR
+1600 LRTSLAR

-1658 ALQIAELANASTYL
+1658 ALQIAELANASTYNDEAVEKL
-1672 KTQLEA
+1672 KSLRTQIQDNA
-1678 SASADDGVD
+1678 NAADGPD
-1687 SVSEDWKNSGISEML
+1687 SVTEDWKNSGIAEML
-1702 ADLSSSMERQRQRS
+1702 ADLSSSMERQRRRS
-1716 ARLTERADT
+1716 AKLTEQADA
-1725 QARRLEQGLNRL
+1725 QARRLERGLNQL
-1737 YDLQGAQEEWYAD
+1737 YDMQEEQKAWYAQ
-1750 YKLGGGKRLDHLTV
+1750 YQLNGGQKLEHLTV

-1769 LRDLS
+1769 LRDLT

-1787 MATETG
+1787 LATETG

-1812 RLQDQSGRL
+1812 RLQDQSGRAA
-1821 SGAREKLLEFYNKYR
+1821 GPRERILEFYNKYR
-1836 ANVYNAERY
+1836 ANVYNAERF

-1861 GQTLSAGE
+1861 GKTLADGE

-1884 DVLDGDQNQ
+1884 DVLDGEENQ

-1902 DAELIDVGLDTKI
+1902 DAELVDVGLPVKI
-1915 NWAQMVS
+1915 NRAQMVS

-1929 PQNINHVLKGGLVIP
+1929 QQNIDHIVKGGVVIP
-1944 NMEEYAK
+1944 NMTEYAK
-1951 GNMEKAFRTNQTV
+1951 GNMEKAFRTNETIKVQQ
-1964 RIRDGEGGAEYLVSK
+1964 DENGLEYLISA
-1979 IQEKLEDGEMGEYSK
+1979 IQRELENGEMGDYCRR
-1994 KWVSH
+1994 WIAD
-1999 LEELLNNYTKNVIN
+1999 LEQLLNHYTKDVIN

-2028 NYYPLAVDRDV
+2028 NYYPLAVNRDV

-2102 WNANRQEEG
+2102 WNANRQEDG
-2111 SLRAAVRKNFGQDG
+2111 SLWAAVRKNFGEEG
-2125 VSFVENYLA
+2125 VKFVENYLA
-2134 DLQQQPRGRKNIFD
+2134 DLQQQPRERKNLFD
-2148 FLSGLRGR
+2148 FLSGGRGR
-2156 YASAVLTLNAGVAL
+2156 YARAVLTLNPGVAL

-2177 TAASELGWKATWN
+2177 TAASELGWDATWN
-2190 AYREMLPNSA
+2190 AYREMLPTSS
-2200 EHKEAIRK
+2200 EHKEAIRQ
-2208 EMMDHGYWQLE
+2208 EMRDHGYWQLE
-2219 AGISQGAT
+2219 ATLSNGPT
-2227 AELNAARN
+2227 AELNAAR
-2235 RQGKVQRLLSKIP
+2235 RREGKVQQLLSRLP
-2248 DWLENMDTKTR
+2248 GTDWLENMDVKTR

-2290 DAVVNKMTEVNN
+2290 DAVVAKMTEVNN
-2302 RSQPNFTVSQQAA
+2302 RTQPNFTVSQQAA
-2315 LQRDPSQLVKML
+2315 IQRDPSQLVKMM
-2327 TMFRSQGFQNY
+2327 TMFRSQAFQNY

-2345 EDLRAQTAYEQ
+2345 EDLKAQTAYEQ
-2356 EYAQQAED
+2356 EYARQAENPD
-2364 SSLGEKAQAAA
+2364 LGEEERQAA
-2375 RENLNKVRQAK
+2375 RESLNKVRQAK
-2386 QNASKT
+2386 QNAIKT
-2392 LKLAVGGQLVS
+2392 LKLAVGGQVVS
-2403 AAIFVAAKILVD
+2403 AAIFVTAKMLVD
-2415 DWIFHRYDRE
+2415 DWLLHGYDRE

-2445 ADNLMGNV
+2445 GENLMGNV

-2504 AKVADRLVDLAGS
+2504 ATVASRLVDLSGS
-2517 MGNLVGLPVARLTK
+2517 LGNLVGLPVARVTK
-2531 MVEGL
+2531 IVEGL
-2536 TGWGKDLATAATSD
+2536 TGWGKDLATAVTSD
-2550 GLTLGDILNA
+2550 GLTLGDIINA
-2560 PTSSTVQYDDLYTA
+2560 PTSSAVQYDQLYTA

-2583 VAAAMEQLRRLDELN
+2583 AAAAMEQLRRMDELN

-2614 TELLKRE
+2614 SELLKRE

-2647 QKLVNTLADALGIN
+2647 QQLVNTLADALGIN

-2668 RRLSTVI
+2668 KRLSTVI

-2690 GADSKTGT
+2690 GADSKTGA
-2698 TIYTNLFNEMDA
+2698 TIYTNLFNEMAA
-2710 GGDVRSAQDTLR
+2710 GGDVRSVQDALR
-2722 KAGFDDDAI
+2722 KAGFDDEAI
-2731 KNAVRD
+2731 KSAVRS
-2737 QYKQSYLEA
+2737 QYKQAYLEA
-2746 DDTTR
+2746 DDNTR
-2751 RNIETKLTRLTG
+2751 RNMETMLTRLTG
-2763 ADGEP
+2763 ADGNP
-2768 YFAGEDL
+2768 YFTGEDL
-2775 QDWVMDY
+2775 QDWVTDY

-2793 DLDEALQTQ
+2793 DLDEALQTR

-2825 DRISKLYKEAYQ
+2825 DRISRLYKAEYQ
-2837 AADAAGRQELSK
+2837 AANAAGRQELAK
-2849 FLMSLRGTDGKQ
+2849 FLLSLRGTDGKQ
-2861 LITMQTILN
+2861 LVTTQTILN

>member
-30 SNQKEVQKTESND
+30 SNQKETQKTEPND

-77 ESTSSPQPGG
+77 ESTSSPQSGG

-92 LSLMQRSTE
+92 LSWMQRSTE

-127 AITPDDPVQ
+127 AITPDDPVR

-214 PSDQVDQYIMNA
+214 PSDQVDQYIMDT
-226 LLDQGYTADQVREVQ
+226 LLDQGYTADQVQEVQ

-248 KSVPFGYDITHRIGS
+248 RSVPFGYDITHRIGS

-271 AVGSALMALPVF
+271 AIGSILMGLPVAAQGIEDF
-283 SQALDDILFT
+283 LFT
-293 GQKTSPE
+293 GNKTRPDE
-300 DIDDLAGQI
+300 IDGLAGQI

-325 ESRLG
+325 GSRLG

-453 EEFVQSYADTALD
+453 EEFVQSYADAALD
-466 TLLGAPNTPGLLS
+466 NLLGAPNTPGLLS

-502 ISGAIGQARM
+502 ISSAIGQARM

-537 TGQMQQA
+537 AGQMQQA

-582 MLDSL
+582 MLNSL
-587 VNESGGRLDSSVWDL
+587 VNESGGRLDSSAWNL
-602 LTSEPQKQTAQ
+602 LTSEPQQQATQ
-613 QETQQ
+613 QENQQ
-618 TARERYQEQHRAE
+618 T
-631 RIAARQAWDET
+631 ARQAWDET

-683 MYQLARQGLTENADE
+683 MYQLARQGLTESADE
-698 ALDLASRSG
+698 ALDLAARSG

-756 ADNALIPDEDRAL
+756 TDNTLIPDEDRAL

-812 FGTILHESNHWY
+812 FGTVLHESNHWY

-848 FESVDELAQQYIQEY
+848 FESVDELAQQYIQKY

-878 ITSDALRGVFDTE
+878 ITGDALRGVFDTE
-891 ESFKRWVNHQKSLAQ
+891 ESFKRWVNHQQSLAQ

-935 ILSRTP
+935 ILSRSP

-949 QNLAES
+949 RALAES
-955 QKRILEDLYYKHAE
+955 QKRALEELYYKHAE
-969 AAMEAE
+969 TAMEAE
-975 RNARAANENVESANE
+975 RQARSANE
-990 NVGSTNKRYHISME
+990 NTE
-1004 SESQKIRRQI
+1004 SENENI
-1014 EGYDAQIESLK
+1014 ENQTEIENETSNSDGLDSNTAK
-1025 VEREEVKKQKEEWE
+1025 NANEE
-1039 ASEEV
+1039 
-1044 ERFKEKEKEAKKHG
+1044 
-1058 LFSAEFKAFKE
+1058 
-1069 TEEYKNWVKK
+1069 
-1079 RKSFNS
+1079 
-1085 KIVEIDHTIELLR
+1085 
-1098 TQVAELGSN
+1098 
-1107 AAKSKKSNDAE
+1107 
-1118 LQIKYD
+1118 
-1124 AMAAQNGGKAEYRR
+1124 
-1138 KLAKEKFGTTE
+1138 
-1149 NFYQAGYVLPDGS
+1149 
-1162 MLNFA
+1162 
-1167 QNADTRD
+1167 
-1174 SDHRE
+1174 
-1179 IIDVFGPAEVK
+1179 
-1190 IGTDAMNQFIADG
+1190 
-1203 NVRVM
+1203 
-1208 AESPGIDISANTKP
+1208 
-1222 TAQQLNKIR
+1222 TAQQT
-1231 DMAETLGADKKRF
+1231 AERMKED
-1244 MLDISDENGKVV
+1244 
-1256 ASKTYSGRINADK
+1256 
-1269 VVREISE
+1269 
-1276 YYRSGKLPAE
+1276 
-1286 SDLAQFRYQLPVDQD
+1286 AQRYQLPVDQD

-1329 LSETQRVPVERI
+1329 LSETQRVPIERI
-1341 QKMARDFLHGEQ
+1341 QKMARDFLRGEQ

-1367 LLNYMSSDNADYNT
+1367 LLNYMSSDNAEYNT

-1443 RFGITVTTSEKAEV
+1443 RFGITVTTSEKGEV
-1457 RGIDQVYQELAGDY
+1457 RGIDQVYQKLAGDY

-1547 HRVAVQDRVVK
+1547 HRVAVRDRVVN
-1558 ALNAQERQARNEAYK
+1558 ALNAQKRQAQNTAFK
-1573 QAQRVVNASAQAN
+1573 QSQRIVNAAAQAN
-1586 RERAAREAQAWAKS
+1586 RERAEREAQAWAKT
-1600 DARLRTSLAR
+1600 DAKLRTSLAR

-1625 SLRRAIAANRAK
+1625 SLRRAIAANRTK

-1658 ALQIAELANASTYL
+1658 ALQIAELANAFTYNDEAVEKL
-1672 KTQLEA
+1672 KSLRTQIEDNA
-1678 SASADDGVD
+1678 NAADGPD
-1687 SVSEDWKNSGISEML
+1687 SVAEDWKNSGIAEML
-1702 ADLSSSMERQRQRS
+1702 ADLSSSMERQRRRS
-1716 ARLTERADT
+1716 AKLTEQADA
-1725 QARRLEQGLNRL
+1725 QARRLERVLNQL
-1737 YDLQGAQEEWYAD
+1737 YDLQGAQEEWYAQ
-1750 YKLGGGKRLDHLTV
+1750 YQLNGGQKLDHLTV
-1764 DQLTT
+1764 DQLQTI
-1769 LRDLS
+1769 RDLT

-1787 MATETG
+1787 LATETG

-1802 AKREVETSPS
+1802 AKAEVETSPS

-1821 SGAREKLLEFYNKYR
+1821 AGPRERILEFYNKYR

-1869 AKQTAIREKGMQIFR
+1869 AKQTEIREKGMQLFK
-1884 DVLDGDQNQ
+1884 DVLDGEENQ

-1902 DAELIDVGLDTKI
+1902 DAELVNVGLPVKI
-1915 NWAQMVS
+1915 NRAQMVS

-1929 PQNINHVLKGGLVIP
+1929 QQNIDHIVKGGVVIP
-1944 NMEEYAK
+1944 NMTEYAK
-1951 GNMEKAFRTNQTV
+1951 GNMEKAFRTNETFQV
-1964 RIRDGEGGAEYLVSK
+1964 QQDENGLEYMISA
-1979 IQEKLEDGEMGEYSK
+1979 IQRELENGEMGDYSRR
-1994 KWVSH
+1994 WIAD
-1999 LEELLNNYTKNVIN
+1999 LEQLLNHYTKDVIN

-2102 WNANRQEEG
+2102 WNANRQEDG
-2111 SLRAAVRKNFGQDG
+2111 SLRAAVRKNFGEEG
-2125 VSFVENYLA
+2125 VKFVENYLA

-2156 YASAVLTLNAGVAL
+2156 YAGAVLTLNAGVAL

-2290 DAVVNKMTEVNN
+2290 DAVVAKMTEVNN
-2302 RSQPNFTVSQQAA
+2302 RTQPNFTVSQQAA
-2315 LQRDPSQLVKML
+2315 LQRDPSQLVKMM
-2327 TMFRSQGFQNY
+2327 TMFRSQAFQNY

-2345 EDLRAQTAYEQ
+2345 EDLKAQTAYEQ
-2356 EYAQQAED
+2356 QYAKIADNPDIEE
-2364 SSLGEKAQAAA
+2364 EKRQEA
-2375 RENLNKVRQAK
+2375 REAMEKVRKAK
-2386 QNASKT
+2386 QEASNT
-2392 LKLAVGGQLVS
+2392 LKLAVGGQVVS
-2403 AAIFVAAKILVD
+2403 AAIFVAAKMLVD
-2415 DWIFHRYDRE
+2415 DWLLHGYDRE

-2430 RITPFSVAGRAAGMI
+2430 RITPFSVAGRAVSMI
-2445 ADNLMGNV
+2445 GENLMGNV
-2453 YLLSEVWNTIANLFG
+2453 YLLSEVWNTIANFFG
-2468 SGDEEPVSLTGVDAI
+2468 EGEEEPVSLTGVDAI
-2483 SDFAGDLNRLQAAFT
+2483 SDFAGDLRRLHKAFAEN
-2498 KGEIDP
+2498 EIDP
-2504 AKVADRLVDLAGS
+2504 AKVTDRLVDLAGS
-2517 MGNLVGLPVARLTK
+2517 LGNLVGLPVARVTK
-2531 MVEGL
+2531 IAEGL
-2536 TGWGKDLATAATSD
+2536 TGWGKDLAAAVTSD

-2560 PTSSTVQYDDLYTA
+2560 PTSSAIQYDDLYTA
-2574 VFEEPDPDD
+2574 IFEEPDSDD
-2583 VAAAMEQLRRLDELN
+2583 VAAAMEQLRRMDELN

-2675 DKVDNA
+2675 DKVDKA
-2681 ISGLVKAGL
+2681 ITDLVKAGL
-2690 GADSKTGT
+2690 GADSNTGAT
-2698 TIYTNLFNEMDA
+2698 VYTNLFNEMDA
-2710 GGDVRSAQDTLR
+2710 GGDVRSVQDALR

-2731 KNAVRD
+2731 KDAVRD

-2768 YFAGEDL
+2768 YFTGEDL

-2820 STSIK
+2820 FGSIH
-2825 DRISKLYKEAYQ
+2825 DRIVKIYKEAYQ
-2837 AADAAGRQELSK
+2837 TADAAGRQELSK

>member
-1 MSDYISSRVKQ
+1 MADYISSRVKK
-12 LRKEREEKE
+12 LREEREDTQ
-21 KKTSVSASS
+21 KKSSAGTT
-30 SNQKEVQKTESND
+30 EKTESFVAN
-43 NSDYIAKRVQTLR
+43 RVAQLR
-56 QEREKPSVKAGT
+56 EERENPKRKAGT
-68 LAAESQQRV
+68 LAQEAEQRV
-77 ESTSSPQPGG
+77 SAKSETSTGG

-92 LSLMQRSTE
+92 LNMLQRSTE
-101 LQNQTTYRNRE
+101 RQNQITYQKRE
-112 IMNEA
+112 IMNET
-117 DAGLGRALAN
+117 DAGLGQAFAN
-127 AITPDDPVQ
+127 LITPDDPVE
-136 ALTRSQRS
+136 ALTKAEQS
-144 TGLRTVPAAQREQI
+144 TGLRTVPAARREQI
-158 VQSTLNRDGTDDQEI
+158 VRDTLNRDGITDQEI
-173 EAAKNQTPEALYN
+173 EAAKSQTPAALYN
-186 EYNTWLEQGDNREV
+186 EYNTWLEQADNREI
-200 LSAIINAEQAARRV
+200 LSALVNAEQAARRV
-214 PSDQVDQYIMNA
+214 PSDQVDQYIMDD
-226 LLDQGYTADQVREVQ
+226 LLSRGYSAQEIQDVQ
-241 NRRSEYE
+241 SRRAEYE
-248 KSVPFGYDITHRIGS
+248 ESVPFGYDITHRIGS

-271 AVGSALMALPVF
+271 AVGSALMALPVAAQGLEDF
-283 SQALDDILFT
+283 LFT
-293 GQKTSPE
+293 GNKTRPDE
-300 DIDDLAGQI
+300 IDGLAGQM

-330 LNDLQDLAY
+330 LNDLQELAY

-344 AGENIALGLLSPGL
+344 TGENIALGLLSPAL
-358 ALGEQTARA
+358 LLGEQTARA
-367 AGAGISDMADAGR
+367 AGGGVANMADAGR

-429 SLPGMN
+429 ALPGLN
-435 RLPTALAGT
+435 RLPAGLAGT
-444 IANAGEEAT
+444 VANAGEEAT
-453 EEFVQSYADTALD
+453 EEFVQSYADAALD
-466 TLLGAPNTPGLLS
+466 NLLGAPNTPGLLS
-479 GELLNEALQS
+479 GDLLNQALQS

-502 ISGAIGQARM
+502 ISSAIGQAQTAR
-512 SQRFQPRADE
+512 RFQPRADE

-537 TGQMQQA
+537 AGQMQQA
-544 AAMNA
+544 AAMEA
-549 IQDQTEV
+549 VQTAPAVVSDMEA
-556 TTEMGT
+556 T
-562 AAQNTETAAK
+562 AQINEAPAEDTV
-572 ETLQPKAVDS
+572 QPRAVGN
-582 MLDSL
+582 MLDEL
-587 VNESGGRLDSSVWDL
+587 TAQSGGRLDASAREMLRDQSQ
-602 LTSEPQKQTAQ
+602 QK
-613 QETQQ
+613 TQQ
-618 TARERYQEQHRAE
+618 TARERYQEQRRAE

-683 MYQLARQGLTENADE
+683 MYQLARQGLAENADE
-698 ALDLASRSG
+698 ALSLAAQGG

-726 FNQGLIEGLQESGY
+726 FNQGLMEGLEADGY

-747 ASRAGTAEY
+747 AARAGTVTYEN
-756 ADNALIPDEDRAL
+756 NALIPEEDKVL
-769 IDLFAAA
+769 MDLYAAA

-800 QVFFGAEAGADT
+800 QVFFGAEAGSDT
-812 FGTILHESNHWY
+812 FGTTLHESIHWY
-824 NAWDEA
+824 DSWDKK
-830 GGRELQ
+830 GGRELRNATIRYLADQ
-836 TELLKYQAQQMG
+836 KG
-848 FESVDELAQQYIQEY
+848 FEWVDDLVRQYIQEY
-863 QQAGEPLTYAQACEE
+863 QRAGEPITYAQACTE
-878 ITSDALRGVFDTE
+878 IASDALRGVFDTE
-891 ESFKRWVNHQKSLAQ
+891 ESVRRWVEHQQSLAQ
-906 QNAGQRSTLQKV
+906 QNAGQRGTLQKV
-918 MDSVR
+918 MDAAR
-923 DLLDKIISKAKS
+923 ELLDKIISKAKS
-935 ILSRTP
+935 ILSRSP
-941 DNAAAKQA
+941 DNAAAKHA
-949 QNLAES
+949 QSLAES
-955 QKRILEDLYYKHAE
+955 QKRVLEELYYKHAE

-975 RNARAANENVESANE
+975 RNARSASENAESANGNMESANE
-990 NVGSTNKRYHISME
+990 Y
-1004 SESQKIRRQI
+1004 
-1014 EGYDAQIESLK
+1014 
-1025 VEREEVKKQKEEWE
+1025 
-1039 ASEEV
+1039 
-1044 ERFKEKEKEAKKHG
+1044 
-1058 LFSAEFKAFKE
+1058 
-1069 TEEYKNWVKK
+1069 
-1079 RKSFNS
+1079 
-1085 KIVEIDHTIELLR
+1085 
-1098 TQVAELGSN
+1098 
-1107 AAKSKKSNDAE
+1107 
-1118 LQIKYD
+1118 
-1124 AMAAQNGGKAEYRR
+1124 
-1138 KLAKEKFGTTE
+1138 
-1149 NFYQAGYVLPDGS
+1149 
-1162 MLNFA
+1162 
-1167 QNADTRD
+1167 
-1174 SDHRE
+1174 
-1179 IIDVFGPAEVK
+1179 
-1190 IGTDAMNQFIADG
+1190 
-1203 NVRVM
+1203 
-1208 AESPGIDISANTKP
+1208 
-1222 TAQQLNKIR
+1222 
-1231 DMAETLGADKKRF
+1231 
-1244 MLDISDENGKVV
+1244 
-1256 ASKTYSGRINADK
+1256 
-1269 VVREISE
+1269 
-1276 YYRSGKLPAE
+1276 AE
-1286 SDLAQFRYQLPVDQD
+1286 SDNGSESDPGRPAAERMAEDAQRYQLPVDQA

-1329 LSETQRVPVERI
+1329 LSETQRVPIERI
-1341 QKMARDFLHGEQ
+1341 QRMARDFLRGEQ

-1367 LLNYMSSDNADYNT
+1367 LLNYMSSENADYNT

-1389 ADGIMQRSG
+1389 ADAIMQRSG
-1398 RIDKS
+1398 RTDKS

-1443 RFGITVTTSEKAEV
+1443 RFGITVTTSEKGEV

-1540 IDQNLNS
+1540 IDENLNS
-1547 HRVAVQDRVVK
+1547 HRVAVRDRVVN
-1558 ALNAQERQARNEAYK
+1558 ALNAQERQARNAAFK
-1573 QAQRVVNASAQAN
+1573 QSQRIVNAAAQAN
-1586 RERAAREAQAWAKS
+1586 RERAEREAQAWAKT
-1600 DARLRTSLAR
+1600 DAKLRTSLAR

-1658 ALQIAELANASTYL
+1658 ALQIAELANASTYNDEAVEKL
-1672 KTQLEA
+1672 KSLRTQIED
-1678 SASADDGVD
+1678 SANAADGPD
-1687 SVSEDWKNSGISEML
+1687 SVAEDWKNSGIAEML
-1702 ADLSSSMERQRQRS
+1702 ADLSSSMERQRRRS
-1716 ARLTERADT
+1716 AKLTEQADA
-1725 QARRLEQGLNRL
+1725 QARRLERGLNQL
-1737 YDLQGAQEEWYAD
+1737 YDLQGAQEEWYAQ
-1750 YKLGGGKRLDHLTV
+1750 YQLNGGQKLDHLTV
-1764 DQLTT
+1764 DQLQTI
-1769 LRDLS
+1769 RDLT

-1787 MATETG
+1787 LATETG

-1802 AKREVETSPS
+1802 AKAEVESSES
-1812 RLQDQSGRL
+1812 RLKEQSGRFA
-1821 SGAREKLLEFYNKYR
+1821 GARERILEFYNKYR
-1836 ANVYNAERY
+1836 SNVYNAERF

-1861 GQTLSAGE
+1861 GKTLADGE
-1869 AKQTAIREKGMQIFR
+1869 AKQTAIRENGMQLFK
-1884 DVLDGDQNQ
+1884 DVLDGEENQ

-1902 DAELIDVGLDTKI
+1902 DAELVNVGLPVKI
-1915 NWAQMVS
+1915 NHAQMVS

-1929 PQNINHVLKGGLVIP
+1929 QQNIDHIVKGGVVIP
-1944 NMEEYAK
+1944 NMTEYAK
-1951 GNMEKAFRTNQTV
+1951 GNMEKAFRTNETIKVQQ
-1964 RIRDGEGGAEYLVSK
+1964 DENGLEYLISA
-1979 IQEKLEDGEMGEYSK
+1979 IQRELENGEMGDYSRR
-1994 KWVSH
+1994 WIAD
-1999 LEELLNNYTKNVIN
+1999 LEHLLNHYTKDVIN

-2039 LQKEIEG
+2039 LQKELEG

-2102 WNANRQEEG
+2102 WNANRQEDG
-2111 SLRAAVRKNFGQDG
+2111 SLRAAVRKNFGEEG
-2125 VSFVENYLA
+2125 VKFVENYLA
-2134 DLQQQPRGRKNIFD
+2134 DLQQQPRGRKNIFS
-2148 FLSGLRGR
+2148 FLAGIRGR
-2156 YASAVLTLNAGVAL
+2156 YAGAVLTLNPGVAL
-2170 GQVSGVA
+2170 GQISGVA
-2177 TAASELGWKATWN
+2177 TAASELGWDATWN
-2190 AYREMLPNSA
+2190 AYREMLPTSS
-2200 EHKEAIRK
+2200 EHKEAIRQ
-2208 EMMDHGYWQLE
+2208 EMRDHGYWQLE
-2219 AGISQGAT
+2219 ATLSTGAT
-2227 AELNAARN
+2227 AELNAARQ
-2235 RQGKVQRLLSKIP
+2235 REGKVQQLLSRLP
-2248 DWLENMDTKTR
+2248 GTDWLENMDVKTR

-2277 GLPADAHGSDAWW
+2277 GLPADAHESDAWW
-2290 DAVVNKMTEVNN
+2290 DAVVAKMTEANN
-2302 RSQPNFTVSQQAA
+2302 RTQPNFTVSQQAA
-2315 LQRDPSQLVKML
+2315 LQRDPDQLVKML

-2345 EDLRAQTAYEQ
+2345 EDLKAQTAYEQ
-2356 EYAQQAED
+2356 QYAKIADNPDIEEGKRQE
-2364 SSLGEKAQAAA
+2364 A
-2375 RENLNKVRQAK
+2375 REAMEKVRKAK
-2386 QNASKT
+2386 QEASNT
-2392 LKLAVGGQLVS
+2392 LKLAVGGQVVS
-2403 AAIFVAAKILVD
+2403 AAIFVAAKMLVD
-2415 DWIFHRYDRE
+2415 DWLLHGYDRE

-2445 ADNLMGNV
+2445 GENLMGNV

-2504 AKVADRLVDLAGS
+2504 ATVASRLVDLSGS
-2517 MGNLVGLPVARLTK
+2517 LGNLVGLPVARVTK
-2531 MVEGL
+2531 IVEGL
-2536 TGWGKDLATAATSD
+2536 TGWGKDLATAVTSD
-2550 GLTLGDILNA
+2550 GLTLGDIINA
-2560 PTSSTVQYDDLYTA
+2560 PTSSAVQYDQLYTA
-2574 VFEEPDPDD
+2574 IFEEPDPDD
-2583 VAAAMEQLRRLDELN
+2583 AAAAMEQLRRLDELN

-2614 TELLKRE
+2614 SELLKRE

-2647 QKLVNTLADALGIN
+2647 QQLVNTLVDALGIN

-2668 RRLSTVI
+2668 KRLSTVI

-2690 GADSKTGT
+2690 GADSKTGA
-2698 TIYTNLFNEMDA
+2698 TIYTNLFNEMAA
-2710 GGDVRSAQDTLR
+2710 GGDVRSVQDALR
-2722 KAGFDDDAI
+2722 KAGFDDETI
-2731 KNAVRD
+2731 KDAVRD
-2737 QYKQSYLEA
+2737 QYKQACLEA
-2746 DDTTR
+2746 DDNTR
-2751 RNIETKLTRLTG
+2751 RNMETMLKRLTD
-2763 ADGEP
+2763 ADGNP
-2768 YFAGEDL
+2768 YFTGEDL
-2775 QDWVMDY
+2775 QDWVTDY

-2793 DLDEALQTQ
+2793 DLDEALQTR

-2825 DRISKLYKEAYQ
+2825 DRISRLYKADYQ
-2837 AADAAGRQELSK
+2837 AADAAGRQELAK
-2849 FLMSLRGTDGKQ
+2849 FLLSLRGTDGKQ
-2861 LITMQTILN
+2861 LVTTQTILN

>member
-1 MSDYISSRVKQ
+1 MSDYISNRVKQ

-21 KKTSVSASS
+21 KKTSVSASN
-30 SNQKEVQKTESND
+30 SNGKETQKTEPKD

-56 QEREKPSVKAGT
+56 QEREHPVKKAGT
-68 LAAESQQRV
+68 LSAESQQRV
-77 ESTSSPQPGG
+77 ATKPSGKTMVD
-87 LLPSL
+87 LLPKSL
-92 LSLMQRSTE
+92 TDFLFPNGENEQKY
-101 LQNQTTYRNRE
+101 NQY
-112 IMNEA
+112 
-117 DAGLGRALAN
+117 
-127 AITPDDPVQ
+127 
-136 ALTRSQRS
+136 
-144 TGLRTVPAAQREQI
+144 
-158 VQSTLNRDGTDDQEI
+158 
-173 EAAKNQTPEALYN
+173 NQ
-186 EYNTWLEQGDNREV
+186 WLEQGDNREI
-200 LSAIINAEQAARRV
+200 LSDLTSAEQAARRV
-214 PSDQVDQYIMNA
+214 PSDQVDQYIMDS
-226 LLDQGYTADQVREVQ
+226 LLKKGYTKEQIQEVQ
-241 NRRSEYE
+241 NRKSEYE
-248 KSVPFGYDITHRIGS
+248 KSVPIGYDIWHRIDS
-263 SIEGIGSD
+263 SIEGVGSD
-271 AVGSALMALPVF
+271 AVGSALMALPVAAQGIEDF
-283 SQALDDILFT
+283 LLT
-293 GQKTSPE
+293 GNKTSPE
-300 DIDDLAGQI
+300 DIDGLAGQI
-309 YQLGKS
+309 YQLGKN
-315 IYGSGQENLQ
+315 IYQSGQENLQ

-466 TLLGAPNTPGLLS
+466 TLLGAPDTPGLLS
-479 GELLNEALQS
+479 SELLNEALQS

-502 ISGAIGQARM
+502 ISSAIGQART

-537 TGQMQQA
+537 AGQMQQT

-549 IQDQTEV
+549 IQNQAEV
-556 TTEMGT
+556 APEMGM
-562 AAQNTETAAK
+562 AAQNAETAA
-572 ETLQPKAVDS
+572 EENPQPKAVDS

-587 VNESGGRLDSSVWDL
+587 VNESGGRLDSSAWDL

-683 MYQLARQGLTENADE
+683 MYQLARQGLTENTDE

-756 ADNALIPDEDRAL
+756 ADNTLIPDEDRAL

-812 FGTILHESNHWY
+812 FGTVLHESNHWY

-848 FESVDELAQQYIQEY
+848 FESVDELAQQYIQKY

-878 ITSDALRGVFDTE
+878 ITGDALRGVFDTE
-891 ESFKRWVNHQKSLAQ
+891 ESFKRWVNHQQSLAQ

-923 DLLDKIISKAKS
+923 DLLDKIIGKAKS
-935 ILSRTP
+935 ILSRAP

-949 QNLAES
+949 RALAES
-955 QKRILEDLYYKHAE
+955 QKRALEELYYKHAE
-969 AAMEAE
+969 TAMEAE
-975 RNARAANENVESANE
+975 RQARAANENAESKNRNAEFENENAESANKISNSDNNIE
-990 NVGSTNKRYHISME
+990 NSVE
-1004 SESQKIRRQI
+1004 EI
-1014 EGYDAQIESLK
+1014 ENEPAKQTTERMKEDAQ
-1025 VEREEVKKQKEEWE
+1025 
-1039 ASEEV
+1039 
-1044 ERFKEKEKEAKKHG
+1044 
-1058 LFSAEFKAFKE
+1058 
-1069 TEEYKNWVKK
+1069 
-1079 RKSFNS
+1079 
-1085 KIVEIDHTIELLR
+1085 
-1098 TQVAELGSN
+1098 
-1107 AAKSKKSNDAE
+1107 
-1118 LQIKYD
+1118 
-1124 AMAAQNGGKAEYRR
+1124 
-1138 KLAKEKFGTTE
+1138 
-1149 NFYQAGYVLPDGS
+1149 
-1162 MLNFA
+1162 
-1167 QNADTRD
+1167 
-1174 SDHRE
+1174 
-1179 IIDVFGPAEVK
+1179 
-1190 IGTDAMNQFIADG
+1190 
-1203 NVRVM
+1203 
-1208 AESPGIDISANTKP
+1208 
-1222 TAQQLNKIR
+1222 
-1231 DMAETLGADKKRF
+1231 
-1244 MLDISDENGKVV
+1244 
-1256 ASKTYSGRINADK
+1256 
-1269 VVREISE
+1269 
-1276 YYRSGKLPAE
+1276 
-1286 SDLAQFRYQLPVDQD
+1286 RYQLPVDQD
-1301 QAESGQRAAAWEN
+1301 QVESGQRAAAWEN

-1329 LSETQRVPVERI
+1329 LSETQRVPIERI

-1416 GVKRGGPEYQ
+1416 GMKRGGPEYQ

-1443 RFGITVTTSEKAEV
+1443 RFGITVTTSEKQNV

-1476 AEITGS
+1476 SDVTGS

-1503 YGETYEEAKADLAL
+1503 YGESYDEAKADLAL

-1547 HRVAVQDRVVK
+1547 HRVAVQDRVVN

-1658 ALQIAELANASTYL
+1658 ALQIAELANASTYNDEAVEKL
-1672 KTQLEA
+1672 KSLRTQIED
-1678 SASADDGVD
+1678 SANAADGPD
-1687 SVSEDWKNSGISEML
+1687 SVAEDWKNSGITEML
-1702 ADLSSSMERQRQRS
+1702 ADLSSSMERQRRRS
-1716 ARLTERADT
+1716 AKLTEQADA
-1725 QARRLEQGLNRL
+1725 QARRLERGLNQL

-1764 DQLTT
+1764 DQLQTI
-1769 LRDLS
+1769 RDLT

-1787 MATETG
+1787 MAAETG

-1821 SGAREKLLEFYNKYR
+1821 AGPRERILEFYNKYR
-1836 ANVYNAERY
+1836 ANVYNAERF

-1861 GQTLSAGE
+1861 GKTLADGE
-1869 AKQTAIREKGMQIFR
+1869 AKQTAIREKGMQLFK
-1884 DVLDGDQNQ
+1884 DVLEGEENQ

-1902 DAELIDVGLDTKI
+1902 DAELVDVGLPVKI
-1915 NWAQMVS
+1915 NRAQMVS

-1929 PQNINHVLKGGLVIP
+1929 QQNINHVLKGGLVIP

-1964 RIRDGEGGAEYLVSK
+1964 RINDGEGGAEYLISK
-1979 IQEKLEDGEMGEYSK
+1979 IQENLEDGEMGEYSK
-1994 KWVSH
+1994 KWISH

-2134 DLQQQPRGRKNIFD
+2134 DLQQQPRGRKNIFS
-2148 FLSGLRGR
+2148 FLAGIRGR
-2156 YASAVLTLNAGVAL
+2156 YAGAVLTLNPGVAL

-2177 TAASELGWKATWN
+2177 AAASDLGWDATWN

-2248 DWLENMDTKTR
+2248 GTDWLENMDTKTR

-2277 GLPADAHGSDAWW
+2277 GLPANARGSDAWW

-2302 RSQPNFTVSQQAA
+2302 RTQPNFTVSQQAA
-2315 LQRDPSQLVKML
+2315 LQRDPDQLVKML

-2338 GLVASAV
+2338 GIVASAV

-2356 EYAQQAED
+2356 EYARQAENPD
-2364 SSLGEKAQAAA
+2364 LGKEERKAALESLGM
-2375 RENLNKVRQAK
+2375 VRQAK
-2386 QNASKT
+2386 QNAGKA
-2392 LKLAVGGQLVS
+2392 LKLAVGGQVVS
-2403 AAIFVAAKILVD
+2403 AAIFVAAKMLVD
-2415 DWIFHRYDRE
+2415 DWLLHGYDRE

-2430 RITPFSVAGRAAGMI
+2430 RITPFSVAGRAVSMI
-2445 ADNLMGNV
+2445 GENLTGNV
-2453 YLLSEVWNTIANLFG
+2453 YGLSEVWNTIANLFG
-2468 SGDEEPVSLTGVDAI
+2468 GGDEEPVSLTGVDAI
-2483 SDFAGDLNRLQAAFT
+2483 GDFAGDLNRLQAAFT

-2504 AKVADRLVDLAGS
+2504 AKVTDRLVDLAGS

-2560 PTSSTVQYDDLYTA
+2560 PTSSAIQYDDLYTA
-2574 VFEEPDPDD
+2574 IFEEPDSDD
-2583 VAAAMEQLRRLDELN
+2583 VAAAMEQLRRMDELN

-2690 GADSKTGT
+2690 GADSKTGST
-2698 TIYTNLFNEMDA
+2698 VYTNLFNEMDA
-2710 GGDVRSAQDTLR
+2710 GGDVRSVQDTLR

-2768 YFAGEDL
+2768 YFTGEDL

-2837 AADAAGRQELSK
+2837 TADAAGRQELSK

-2861 LITMQTILN
+2861 LITMQTVLN

>member
-21 KKTSVSASS
+21 KKTSASASS
-30 SNQKEVQKTESND
+30 SNQKETQKTESND

-77 ESTSSPQPGG
+77 ESASGLQSGG

-92 LSLMQRSTE
+92 LNLMQRSTE

-158 VQSTLNRDGTDDQEI
+158 VQSALNRDGTDDQEI

-241 NRRSEYE
+241 NRLSEYE
-248 KSVPFGYDITHRIGS
+248 RSVPFGYDITHRIGS
-263 SIEGIGSD
+263 SVEGIGSD
-271 AVGSALMALPVF
+271 AIGSALMALPVAAQGIEDF
-283 SQALDDILFT
+283 LFT
-293 GQKTSPE
+293 GNKTAPDE
-300 DIDDLAGQI
+300 IDGLAGQI

-435 RLPTALAGT
+435 RIPTALAGT

-466 TLLGAPNTPGLLS
+466 TLLGAPDTPGLLS
-479 GELLNEALQS
+479 SELLNEALQS

-502 ISGAIGQARM
+502 ISSAIGQART
-512 SQRFQPRADE
+512 SQRFQPRTDE

-537 TGQMQQA
+537 AGQMQQA

-562 AAQNTETAAK
+562 SAQNTETAAK

-587 VNESGGRLDSSVWDL
+587 VNESGGRLDSSAWDL

-683 MYQLARQGLTENADE
+683 MYQLARQGLTESADE
-698 ALDLASRSG
+698 ALDLAARSG

-756 ADNALIPDEDRAL
+756 TDNTLIPDEDRAL

-812 FGTILHESNHWY
+812 FGTVLHESNHWY

-836 TELLKYQAQQMG
+836 TEFLKYQAQQMG
-848 FESVDELAQQYIQEY
+848 FESVDELAQQYIQKY

-878 ITSDALRGVFDTE
+878 ITGDALRGVFDTE
-891 ESFKRWVNHQKSLAQ
+891 ESFKRWVNHQQSLAQ

-935 ILSRTP
+935 ILSRSP

-949 QNLAES
+949 RALAES
-955 QKRILEDLYYKHAE
+955 QKRALEELYYKHAE
-969 AAMEAE
+969 TAMEAE
-975 RNARAANENVESANE
+975 RQARSANE
-990 NVGSTNKRYHISME
+990 NTE
-1004 SESQKIRRQI
+1004 SENENI
-1014 EGYDAQIESLK
+1014 ENQTEIENETSNSDGLDSNTAK
-1025 VEREEVKKQKEEWE
+1025 NANEE
-1039 ASEEV
+1039 
-1044 ERFKEKEKEAKKHG
+1044 
-1058 LFSAEFKAFKE
+1058 
-1069 TEEYKNWVKK
+1069 
-1079 RKSFNS
+1079 
-1085 KIVEIDHTIELLR
+1085 
-1098 TQVAELGSN
+1098 
-1107 AAKSKKSNDAE
+1107 
-1118 LQIKYD
+1118 
-1124 AMAAQNGGKAEYRR
+1124 
-1138 KLAKEKFGTTE
+1138 
-1149 NFYQAGYVLPDGS
+1149 
-1162 MLNFA
+1162 
-1167 QNADTRD
+1167 
-1174 SDHRE
+1174 
-1179 IIDVFGPAEVK
+1179 
-1190 IGTDAMNQFIADG
+1190 
-1203 NVRVM
+1203 
-1208 AESPGIDISANTKP
+1208 
-1222 TAQQLNKIR
+1222 TAQQT
-1231 DMAETLGADKKRF
+1231 AERMKED
-1244 MLDISDENGKVV
+1244 
-1256 ASKTYSGRINADK
+1256 
-1269 VVREISE
+1269 
-1276 YYRSGKLPAE
+1276 
-1286 SDLAQFRYQLPVDQD
+1286 AQRYQLPVDQD

-1329 LSETQRVPVERI
+1329 LSETQRVPIERI
-1341 QKMARDFLHGEQ
+1341 QKMARDFLRGEQ

-1367 LLNYMSSDNADYNT
+1367 LLNYMSSDNAEYNT

-1398 RIDKS
+1398 WIDKS

-1443 RFGITVTTSEKAEV
+1443 RFGITVTTSEKGEV

-1658 ALQIAELANASTYL
+1658 ALQIAELANASTYNDEAVEKL
-1672 KTQLEA
+1672 KSLRTQIEDNA
-1678 SASADDGVD
+1678 NAADGPD
-1687 SVSEDWKNSGISEML
+1687 SVAEDWKNSGIAEML
-1702 ADLSSSMERQRQRS
+1702 ADLSSSMERQRRRS
-1716 ARLTERADT
+1716 AKLTEQADA
-1725 QARRLEQGLNRL
+1725 QARRLERGLNQL
-1737 YDLQGAQEEWYAD
+1737 YDLQGTQEEWYAQ
-1750 YKLGGGKRLDHLTV
+1750 YQLNGGQKLDHLTV
-1764 DQLTT
+1764 DQLQTI
-1769 LRDLS
+1769 RDLT

-1821 SGAREKLLEFYNKYR
+1821 AGPRERILEFYNKYR

-1869 AKQTAIREKGMQIFR
+1869 AKQTEIREKGMQLFK
-1884 DVLDGDQNQ
+1884 DVLDGEENQ

-1902 DAELIDVGLDTKI
+1902 DAELVNVGLPVKI
-1915 NWAQMVS
+1915 NRAQMVS

-1929 PQNINHVLKGGLVIP
+1929 QQNIDHIVKGGVVIP
-1944 NMEEYAK
+1944 NMTEYAK
-1951 GNMEKAFRTNQTV
+1951 GNMEKAFRTNETFQV
-1964 RIRDGEGGAEYLVSK
+1964 QQDENGLEYMISA
-1979 IQEKLEDGEMGEYSK
+1979 IQRELENGEMGDYSRR
-1994 KWVSH
+1994 WIAD
-1999 LEELLNNYTKNVIN
+1999 LEQLLNHYTKDVIN

-2102 WNANRQEEG
+2102 WNANRQEDG
-2111 SLRAAVRKNFGQDG
+2111 SLRAAVRKNFGEEG
-2125 VSFVENYLA
+2125 VKFVENYLA
-2134 DLQQQPRGRKNIFD
+2134 DLQQQPRGRKNIFS
-2148 FLSGLRGR
+2148 FLAGIRGR
-2156 YASAVLTLNAGVAL
+2156 YAGAVLTLNPGVAL
-2170 GQVSGVA
+2170 GQISGVA
-2177 TAASELGWKATWN
+2177 TAASELGWDATWN
-2190 AYREMLPNSA
+2190 AYREMLPTSS
-2200 EHKEAIRK
+2200 EHKEAIRQ
-2208 EMMDHGYWQLE
+2208 EMRDHGYWQLE
-2219 AGISQGAT
+2219 ATLSTGAT
-2227 AELNAARN
+2227 AELNAAR
-2235 RQGKVQRLLSKIP
+2235 RREGKVQQLLSRLP
-2248 DWLENMDTKTR
+2248 GTDWLENMDVKTR

-2290 DAVVNKMTEVNN
+2290 DAVVAKMTEANN
-2302 RSQPNFTVSQQAA
+2302 RTQPNFTVSQQAA
-2315 LQRDPSQLVKML
+2315 LQRDPDQLVKML

-2338 GLVASAV
+2338 GLVAGAV
-2345 EDLRAQTAYEQ
+2345 EDLKAQTAYEQ
-2356 EYAQQAED
+2356 QYAKIADNPDIEE
-2364 SSLGEKAQAAA
+2364 EKRQEA
-2375 RENLNKVRQAK
+2375 REAMEKVRKAK
-2386 QNASKT
+2386 QEASNT
-2392 LKLAVGGQLVS
+2392 LKLAVGGQVVS
-2403 AAIFVAAKILVD
+2403 AAIFVAAKMLVD
-2415 DWIFHRYDRE
+2415 DWLFHRYDRE

-2430 RITPFSVAGRAAGMI
+2430 RITPFSVAGRAVSMI
-2445 ADNLMGNV
+2445 GENLMGNV

-2504 AKVADRLVDLAGS
+2504 AKVVDRLVDLAGS

-2550 GLTLGDILNA
+2550 GLTLSDILNA
-2560 PTSSTVQYDDLYTA
+2560 PTSSAIQYDDLYTA
-2574 VFEEPDPDD
+2574 IFEEPDSDD
-2583 VAAAMEQLRRLDELN
+2583 AAAAMEQLRRMDELN

-2710 GGDVRSAQDTLR
+2710 GGDVRSVQDALR

-2731 KNAVRD
+2731 KDAVRD
-2737 QYKQSYLEA
+2737 QYKQAYLEA

-2751 RNIETKLTRLTG
+2751 RNIETKLTRLTD

-2768 YFAGEDL
+2768 YFTGEDL
-2775 QDWVMDY
+2775 QGWVMDY

-2837 AADAAGRQELSK
+2837 SADAAGRQELSK

>member
-1 MSDYISSRVKQ
+1 MATREQIHNMVQSALKDWEPRRTTQGSRTDG
-12 LRKEREEKE
+12 ERGTSAASAVEKRRTPAPSE
-21 KKTSVSASS
+21 TS
-30 SNQKEVQKTESND
+30 
-43 NSDYIAKRVQTLR
+43 
-56 QEREKPSVKAGT
+56 
-68 LAAESQQRV
+68 
-77 ESTSSPQPGG
+77 PGG

-92 LSLMQRSTE
+92 LNMLQRSTE

-117 DAGLGRALAN
+117 DAGLGQAFAN
-127 AITPDDPVQ
+127 LITPDDPVK
-136 ALTRSQRS
+136 ALTKAEQS
-144 TGLRTVPAAQREQI
+144 TGLRTVPTAQREQI
-158 VQSTLNRDGTDDQEI
+158 VQSTLNRDGATDQEI
-173 EAAKNQTPEALYN
+173 EEAKSRTPEALYN
-186 EYNTWLEQGDNREV
+186 EYNTWLEQGDNRDI
-200 LSAIINAEQAARRV
+200 LSSLINAEQAARRV
-214 PSDQVDQYIMNA
+214 PSDQVDQYIMDT
-226 LLDQGYTADQVREVQ
+226 LLDQGYTVDRVREVQ

-271 AVGSALMALPVF
+271 AVGSALMALPVAAQGLEDF
-283 SQALDDILFT
+283 LLTGNKTTPDDID
-293 GQKTSPE
+293 G
-300 DIDDLAGQI
+300 LAGQI

-330 LNDLQDLAY
+330 LNDLQELAY

-367 AGAGISDMADAGR
+367 AGAGIADMADAGR

-389 LGHGAISYGIEQLG
+389 LGHGAISYEIEQLG

-429 SLPGMN
+429 SLPGLS
-435 RLPTALAGT
+435 RLPAALAGT
-444 IANAGEEAT
+444 VANAGEEAT

-479 GELLNEALQS
+479 SDLLNEALQS

-502 ISGAIGQARM
+502 ISSAIGQART

-529 AAIQQAGQ
+529 AAIEQAGQ
-537 TGQMQQA
+537 AGQMQRA
-544 AAMNA
+544 AAMEAVQNA
-549 IQDQTEV
+549 PAVASEMEMPAQTNEV
-556 TTEMGT
+556 PME
-562 AAQNTETAAK
+562 ETA
-572 ETLQPKAVDS
+572 QPRAVDS
-582 MLDSL
+582 MLDEL
-587 VNESGGRLDSSVWDL
+587 AAQSGGRLDASAWGMLASQ
-602 LTSEPQKQTAQ
+602 PQQTAQ
-613 QETQQ
+613 QESHQ
-618 TARERYQEQHRAE
+618 TARERYQEQRRAE

-683 MYQLARQGLTENADE
+683 MYQLARQGLTESADE
-698 ALDLASRSG
+698 ALDLAARSG

-726 FNQGLIEGLQESGY
+726 FNQGLMEGLEDSGY

-747 ASRAGTAEY
+747 AGRAGTVEY
-756 ADNALIPDEDRAL
+756 ADGTLIPEEDRAL
-769 IDLFAAA
+769 IDLFAAS
-776 SDTAVTVSQKLE
+776 SDTAVTVRQKLE

-830 GGRELQ
+830 GGRKLQ

-848 FESVDELAQQYIQEY
+848 FENVDALAQQYIEEY
-863 QQAGEPLTYAQACEE
+863 QAAGEPLTYAQACEE
-878 ITSDALRGVFDTE
+878 ITSDALRGIFDSE
-891 ESFKRWVNHQKSLAQ
+891 ESFARWVNHQQSLAQ
-906 QNAGQRSTLQKV
+906 QNAGQRGTIQKIV
-918 MDSVR
+918 DAMR
-923 DLLDKIISKAKS
+923 DLLDKVISKAKS
-935 ILSRTP
+935 ILSRSP
-941 DNAAAKQA
+941 DNAAAKHA
-949 QNLAES
+949 QSLAES
-955 QKRILEDLYYKHAE
+955 QKRALEELYYKHAE
-969 AAMEAE
+969 TAMEAE
-975 RNARAANENVESANE
+975 RRARAANENAESVNRNAEFENENVESANE
-990 NVGSTNKRYHISME
+990 ISN
-1004 SESQKIRRQI
+1004 SDNDI
-1014 EGYDAQIESLK
+1014 EN
-1025 VEREEVKKQKEEWE
+1025 
-1039 ASEEV
+1039 
-1044 ERFKEKEKEAKKHG
+1044 
-1058 LFSAEFKAFKE
+1058 SAEDTESKPVQQTAERMKE
-1069 TEEYKNWVKK
+1069 
-1079 RKSFNS
+1079 
-1085 KIVEIDHTIELLR
+1085 
-1098 TQVAELGSN
+1098 
-1107 AAKSKKSNDAE
+1107 
-1118 LQIKYD
+1118 
-1124 AMAAQNGGKAEYRR
+1124 
-1138 KLAKEKFGTTE
+1138 
-1149 NFYQAGYVLPDGS
+1149 
-1162 MLNFA
+1162 
-1167 QNADTRD
+1167 
-1174 SDHRE
+1174 
-1179 IIDVFGPAEVK
+1179 DV
-1190 IGTDAMNQFIADG
+1190 Q
-1203 NVRVM
+1203 
-1208 AESPGIDISANTKP
+1208 
-1222 TAQQLNKIR
+1222 
-1231 DMAETLGADKKRF
+1231 
-1244 MLDISDENGKVV
+1244 
-1256 ASKTYSGRINADK
+1256 
-1269 VVREISE
+1269 
-1276 YYRSGKLPAE
+1276 
-1286 SDLAQFRYQLPVDQD
+1286 RYQLPVDQA
-1301 QAESGQRAAAWEN
+1301 QMESGQRAAAWEN

-1329 LSETQRVPVERI
+1329 LSETQRVPIERI
-1341 QKMARDFLHGEQ
+1341 QKMARDFLRGEQ

-1381 AIAAAEGI
+1381 SIAAAEGI
-1389 ADGIMQRSG
+1389 ADAIMQRSG
-1398 RIDKS
+1398 KQDKS

-1443 RFGITVTTSEKAEV
+1443 RFGITVTTSEKENV
-1457 RGIDQVYQELAGDY
+1457 RGIDQVYQELSGDY

-1476 AEITGS
+1476 ADVTGS

-1532 LSGMIRQR
+1532 LSGMLRQR
-1540 IDQNLNS
+1540 INQNLNI
-1547 HRVAVQDRVVK
+1547 HRTAIQERVLKV
-1558 ALNAQERQARNEAYK
+1558 LNAQERKARNEAFE
-1573 QAQRVVNASAQAN
+1573 QSQRIVRASGEAN
-1586 RERAAREAQAWAKS
+1586 LKRAKAWAETSNKMREALAKS
-1600 DARLRTSLAR
+1600 EN
-1610 SQDTVQRARDARSAD
+1610 TVQRARDARSAD
-1625 SLRRAIAANRAK
+1625 SLRRAIAANRTK

-1644 PSEQYHVPPQLMRD
+1644 PSDQYHVPPQLMRD
-1658 ALQIAELANASTYL
+1658 ALQIAELANASTYNDEAVTKLQAL

-1678 SASADDGVD
+1678 SAAANDGSD
-1687 SVSEDWKNSGISEML
+1687 SVAEDWKNSGISEML

-1716 ARLTERADT
+1716 ARLIERADA
-1725 QARRLEQGLNRL
+1725 QARRLERGLNQL

-1750 YKLGGGKRLDHLTV
+1750 YQLNGGQKLDHLTV
-1764 DQLTT
+1764 DQLRTI
-1769 LRDLS
+1769 RDLT

-1821 SGAREKLLEFYNKYR
+1821 AGPRERILEFYNKYR
-1836 ANVYNAERY
+1836 ANVYNAERF

-1861 GQTLSAGE
+1861 GKTLADGE
-1869 AKQTAIREKGMQIFR
+1869 AKQTEIREKGMQIFR
-1884 DVLDGDQNQ
+1884 DVLDGEENQ

-1902 DAELIDVGLDTKI
+1902 DAELVDVGLPVKI
-1915 NWAQMVS
+1915 NRAQMVS

-1929 PQNINHVLKGGLVIP
+1929 QQNIDHIVKGGVVIP
-1944 NMEEYAK
+1944 NMTEYAK
-1951 GNMEKAFRTNQTV
+1951 GNMEKAFRTNETIKVQQ
-1964 RIRDGEGGAEYLVSK
+1964 DENGLEYLISA
-1979 IQEKLEDGEMGEYSK
+1979 IQRELENGEMGDYSRR
-1994 KWVSH
+1994 WIAD
-1999 LEELLNNYTKNVIN
+1999 LEQLLNHYTKDVIN

-2028 NYYPLAVDRDV
+2028 NYYPLAVHRDV

-2102 WNANRQEEG
+2102 WNANRQEDG
-2111 SLRAAVRKNFGQDG
+2111 SLWAAVRKNFGEEG
-2125 VSFVENYLA
+2125 VKFVENYLT
-2134 DLQQQPRGRKNIFD
+2134 DLQQQPRERKNLFD
-2148 FLSGLRGR
+2148 FLSGVRGR
-2156 YASAVLTLNAGVAL
+2156 YASAVLTLNPGVAL

-2177 TAASELGWKATWN
+2177 TAASELGWDATWN
-2190 AYREMLPNSA
+2190 AYREMLPTSS
-2200 EHKEAIRK
+2200 EHKEAIRQ
-2208 EMMDHGYWQLE
+2208 EMRDHGYWQLE
-2219 AGISQGAT
+2219 ATLSTGAT
-2227 AELNAARN
+2227 AELNAAR
-2235 RQGKVQRLLSKIP
+2235 RREGKVQQLLSKIP
-2248 DWLENMDTKTR
+2248 GTDWLENMDTKTR

-2277 GLPADAHGSDAWW
+2277 GLPADAHGTDAWW

-2302 RSQPNFTVSQQAA
+2302 HTQPNFTVSQQAA
-2315 LQRDPSQLVKML
+2315 LQRDPSQLVKMM
-2327 TMFRSQGFQNY
+2327 TMFRSQAFQNY

-2345 EDLRAQTAYEQ
+2345 EDLKAQTAYEQ
-2356 EYAQQAED
+2356 EYARQAANPDLE
-2364 SSLGEKAQAAA
+2364 EEERQAA
-2375 RENLNKVRQAK
+2375 RENLDKVLQAK

-2392 LKLAVGGQLVS
+2392 LKLAVGGQVIS
-2403 AAIFVAAKILVD
+2403 AAIFVAAKMLVD
-2415 DWIFHRYDRE
+2415 DWLLHGYDRE

-2430 RITPFSVAGRAAGMI
+2430 RITPFSVAGRAVSMI
-2445 ADNLMGNV
+2445 GENLAGNV

-2468 SGDEEPVSLTGVDAI
+2468 GGDEEPVSMTGVDAI
-2483 SDFAGDLNRLQAAFT
+2483 SDFAGDLKRLHDAFA
-2498 KGEIDP
+2498 KDEIDP
-2504 AKVADRLVDLAGS
+2504 ATAADRLWDLSGS
-2517 MGNLVGLPVARLTK
+2517 LGNLVGLPVARITK

-2536 TGWGKDLATAATSD
+2536 TGWGKDLATAVTSD
-2550 GLTLGDILNA
+2550 GLTLADILNA
-2560 PTSSTVQYDDLYTA
+2560 PTSSTVQYDNLYTA
-2574 VFEEPDPDD
+2574 IFEEPDPDD
-2583 VAAAMEQLRRLDELN
+2583 VASAMEQLRRLDELN

-2614 TELLKRE
+2614 SELLKRE

-2668 RRLSTVI
+2668 KRLSTVI

-2681 ISGLVKAGL
+2681 ITGLVREGL
-2690 GADSKTGT
+2690 GADSKTGAT
-2698 TIYTNLFNEMDA
+2698 AYTALLNEIETGGNVREMQNALRRAGIEDSDIKSAVVSAYKDAYIY
-2710 GGDVRSAQDTLR
+2710 G
-2722 KAGFDDDAI
+2722 
-2731 KNAVRD
+2731 
-2737 QYKQSYLEA
+2737 

-2751 RNIETKLTRLTG
+2751 QRIEERLLKLTD
-2763 ADGEP
+2763 ASENP
-2768 YFAGEDL
+2768 YFEVKKQANGEEKNEFR
-2775 QDWVMDY
+2775 DWVTDW
-2782 ELKGTNDSVYT
+2782 ELQGLNDSVYT
-2793 DLDEALQTQ
+2793 DLNEALATEDK
-2802 NQAAAQQQ
+2802 AAAQQQ
-2810 INRYMDAGKS
+2810 INRYMEAGKS
-2820 STSIK
+2820 ASSIRTQITNAYK
-2825 DRISKLYKEAYQ
+2825 QEYLKADDGRRREIAQFIMGLHGTKGERFITADTLYNWILD
-2837 AADAAGRQELSK
+2837 DAKARA
-2849 FLMSLRGTDGKQ
+2849 
-2861 LITMQTILN
+2861 
-2870 WAKGQ
+2870 AKGK

>member
-12 LRKEREEKE
+12 LRQEREVA
-21 KKTSVSASS
+21 KKQSSSASS
-30 SNQKEVQKTESND
+30 KSQKSES
-43 NSDYIAKRVQTLR
+43 YVAKRVSEIR
-56 QEREKPSVKAGT
+56 AGRENPVKGAGT
-68 LAAESQQRV
+68 LAQESEDRV
-77 ESTSSPQPGG
+77 SAANKTSPGG

-92 LSLMQRSTE
+92 LNMLQRSTE

-117 DAGLGRALAN
+117 DAGLGQAFAN
-127 AITPDDPVQ
+127 LITPDDPVK
-136 ALTRSQRS
+136 ALTKAEQS
-144 TGLRTVPAAQREQI
+144 TGLRTVPTAQREQI
-158 VQSTLNRDGTDDQEI
+158 VQSTLNRDGATDQEI
-173 EAAKNQTPEALYN
+173 EEAKSRTPEALYN
-186 EYNTWLEQGDNREV
+186 EYNTWLEQGDNRDI
-200 LSAIINAEQAARRV
+200 LSSLINAEQAARRV
-214 PSDQVDQYIMNA
+214 PSDQVDQYIMDT
-226 LLDQGYTADQVREVQ
+226 LLDQGYTVDRVREVQ

-293 GQKTSPE
+293 GQKTSPD
-300 DIDDLAGQI
+300 DIDGLAGQI

-330 LNDLQDLAY
+330 LNDLQELAY
-339 GAAES
+339 GAFENV
-344 AGENIALGLLSPGL
+344 GELIALASVSPGL
-358 ALGEQTARA
+358 ALVEQTVRA

-389 LGHGAISYGIEQLG
+389 LGHGAISYGIERLG
-403 IGQMMRNMGMRTG
+403 ISQMMRNMGMRTG

-429 SLPGMN
+429 SLPGLN
-435 RLPTALAGT
+435 RLPAALAGT
-444 IANAGEEAT
+444 VANAGEEAT

-479 GELLNEALQS
+479 SDLLNEALQS

-502 ISGAIGQARM
+502 ISSAIGQART

-529 AAIQQAGQ
+529 AAIEQAGQ
-537 TGQMQQA
+537 AGQMQRA
-544 AAMNA
+544 AAS
-549 IQDQTEV
+549 IIDETQTESMPQINGQKAV
-556 TTEMGT
+556 ETTQSTRTTPLQEVQT
-562 AAQNTETAAK
+562 SKTTLTEPTWTTK
-572 ETLQPKAVDS
+572 TNLTEPTWTTKTNWNESLQPKAVDS
-582 MLDSL
+582 MLDEL
-587 VNESGGRLDSSVWDL
+587 AAQSGGRLDASAWGMLASQ
-602 LTSEPQKQTAQ
+602 PQQTAQ
-613 QETQQ
+613 QESQQ
-618 TARERYQEQHRAE
+618 TARERYQEQRRAE

-683 MYQLARQGLTENADE
+683 MYQLARQGLTESADE
-698 ALDLASRSG
+698 ALDLAARSG

-726 FNQGLIEGLQESGY
+726 FNQGLMEGLEDSGY

-747 ASRAGTAEY
+747 AGRAGTAEY
-756 ADNALIPDEDRAL
+756 ADGTLIPEEDRAL
-769 IDLFAAA
+769 IDLFAAS
-776 SDTAVTVSQKLE
+776 SDTAVTVRQKLE

-830 GGRELQ
+830 GGRKLQ

-848 FESVDELAQQYIQEY
+848 FENVDALAQQYIEEY
-863 QQAGEPLTYAQACEE
+863 QAAGEPLTYAQACEE
-878 ITSDALRGVFDTE
+878 ITSDALRGIFDSE
-891 ESFKRWVNHQKSLAQ
+891 ESFARWVNHQQSLAQ
-906 QNAGQRSTLQKV
+906 QNAGQRGTIQKIV
-918 MDSVR
+918 DAMR
-923 DLLDKIISKAKS
+923 DLLDKVISKAKS
-935 ILSRTP
+935 ILSRSP
-941 DNAAAKQA
+941 DNAAAKHA
-949 QNLAES
+949 QSLAES
-955 QKRILEDLYYKHAE
+955 QKRALEELYYKHAE
-969 AAMEAE
+969 TAMEAE
-975 RNARAANENVESANE
+975 RRARAANENAESVNRNAEFENENAESANDIE
-990 NVGSTNKRYHISME
+990 N
-1004 SESQKIRRQI
+1004 
-1014 EGYDAQIESLK
+1014 
-1025 VEREEVKKQKEEWE
+1025 
-1039 ASEEV
+1039 
-1044 ERFKEKEKEAKKHG
+1044 
-1058 LFSAEFKAFKE
+1058 SAEDTESKPVQQTAERMKE
-1069 TEEYKNWVKK
+1069 
-1079 RKSFNS
+1079 
-1085 KIVEIDHTIELLR
+1085 
-1098 TQVAELGSN
+1098 
-1107 AAKSKKSNDAE
+1107 
-1118 LQIKYD
+1118 
-1124 AMAAQNGGKAEYRR
+1124 
-1138 KLAKEKFGTTE
+1138 
-1149 NFYQAGYVLPDGS
+1149 
-1162 MLNFA
+1162 
-1167 QNADTRD
+1167 
-1174 SDHRE
+1174 
-1179 IIDVFGPAEVK
+1179 DV
-1190 IGTDAMNQFIADG
+1190 Q
-1203 NVRVM
+1203 
-1208 AESPGIDISANTKP
+1208 
-1222 TAQQLNKIR
+1222 
-1231 DMAETLGADKKRF
+1231 
-1244 MLDISDENGKVV
+1244 
-1256 ASKTYSGRINADK
+1256 
-1269 VVREISE
+1269 
-1276 YYRSGKLPAE
+1276 
-1286 SDLAQFRYQLPVDQD
+1286 RYQLPVDQA
-1301 QAESGQRAAAWEN
+1301 QMESGQRAAAWEN

-1329 LSETQRVPVERI
+1329 LSETQRVPIERI
-1341 QKMARDFLHGEQ
+1341 QKMARDFLRGEQ

-1367 LLNYMSSDNADYNT
+1367 LLNYMGSENADYNT

-1416 GVKRGGPEYQ
+1416 SMKRGGPEYQ

-1443 RFGITVTTSEKAEV
+1443 RFGITVTTAEKQGA
-1457 RGIDQVYQELAGDY
+1457 RGIDQVYQELSEDY

-1476 AEITGS
+1476 ADTTGS

-1493 EAIKPQWVNS
+1493 EAIKPQWVNA
-1503 YGETYEEAKADLAL
+1503 YGESYDEAKADLAL

-1586 RERAAREAQAWAKS
+1586 RERAAREAQAWARS

-1625 SLRRAIAANRAK
+1625 SLRRAIAANRTK

-1644 PSEQYHVPPQLMRD
+1644 PSDQYHVPPQLMRD
-1658 ALQIAELANASTYL
+1658 ALQIAELANASTYNDEAVTKLQAL

-1678 SASADDGVD
+1678 SAAADDGVD

-1769 LRDLS
+1769 LRDLT

-1787 MATETG
+1787 LATETG

-1821 SGAREKLLEFYNKYR
+1821 AGPRERILEFYNKYR

-1861 GQTLSAGE
+1861 GQALSAGE

-1884 DVLDGDQNQ
+1884 DVLDGDRNQ
-1893 KLLKRFSGP
+1893 KLLKRYSGP
-1902 DAELIDVGLDTKI
+1902 DAELIDVGLPVKI
-1915 NWAQMVS
+1915 NRDQMVS
-1922 LYMHLKN
+1922 LYMHFQNAQNANHILKSG
-1929 PQNINHVLKGGLVIP
+1929 VKIP
-1944 NMEEYAK
+1944 EMTEYAK
-1951 GNMEKAFRTNQTV
+1951 GNMEKAFRKDQVYRLRNS
-1964 RIRDGEGGAEYLVSK
+1964 ENGAPEV
-1979 IQEKLEDGEMGEYSK
+1979 IAAIEKELENGEMGEYCK
-1994 KWVSH
+1994 RWIADIKQ
-1999 LEELLNNYTKNVIN
+1999 LANNYSNKIIN
-2013 ETSRKLSGYDKAKVE
+2013 ETSRKISGYEKAKVD
-2028 NYYPLAVDRDV
+2028 NYWKLSVDRDV
-2039 LQKEIEG
+2039 LQKEVEG

-2062 QEKAAA
+2062 KEKAAA
-2068 PVLLEEAT
+2068 PVLLEEASK
-2076 NVMARTLS
+2076 VAEQILS

-2156 YASAVLTLNAGVAL
+2156 YAGAVLTLNAGVAL

-2177 TAASELGWKATWN
+2177 AAASDLGWKATWD

-2200 EHKEAIRK
+2200 EHKEAVRK

-2235 RQGKVQRLLSKIP
+2235 RQGKVQQLLSKIP
-2248 DWLENMDTKTR
+2248 GTDWLENMDTKTR

-2290 DAVVNKMTEVNN
+2290 NAVVNKMTEVNN
-2302 RSQPNFTVSQQAA
+2302 RTQPNFTVSQQAA
-2315 LQRDPSQLVKML
+2315 LQRDPDQLVKML
-2327 TMFRSQGFQNY
+2327 TMFRSQAFQNY

-2345 EDLRAQTAYEQ
+2345 EDLKAQTAYEQ
-2356 EYAQQAED
+2356 EYARQAANPDLE
-2364 SSLGEKAQAAA
+2364 EEERQAA
-2375 RENLNKVRQAK
+2375 RENLDKVLQAK

-2392 LKLAVGGQLVS
+2392 LKLAVGGQVIS
-2403 AAIFVAAKILVD
+2403 AAIFVAAKMLVN
-2415 DWIFHRYDRE
+2415 DWLLHGYDRE

-2430 RITPFSVAGRAAGMI
+2430 RITPFSVAGRAVSMI
-2445 ADNLMGNV
+2445 GENLAGNV

-2468 SGDEEPVSLTGVDAI
+2468 GGDEEPVSLTGVDAI

-2504 AKVADRLVDLAGS
+2504 AKVADRLVDLSGS
-2517 MGNLVGLPVARLTK
+2517 LGNLVGLPVARITK

-2536 TGWGKDLATAATSD
+2536 TGWGKDLATAVTSD
-2550 GLTLGDILNA
+2550 GLTLADILNA
-2560 PTSSTVQYDDLYTA
+2560 PTSSTVQYDNLYTA
-2574 VFEEPDPDD
+2574 IFEEPDPDD
-2583 VAAAMEQLRRLDELN
+2583 VASAMEQLRRLDELN

-2614 TELLKRE
+2614 SELLKRE

-2647 QKLVNTLADALGIN
+2647 QKLVNILADALGIN

-2668 RRLSTVI
+2668 KRLSTVI

-2681 ISGLVKAGL
+2681 ITGLVKAGL
-2690 GADSKTGT
+2690 GADSNTGAT
-2698 TIYTNLFNEMDA
+2698 VYTNLFNEMDA
-2710 GGDVRSAQDTLR
+2710 GGDVRSVQDALR

-2731 KNAVRD
+2731 KDAVRD
-2737 QYKQSYLEA
+2737 QYKQAYLES
-2746 DDTTR
+2746 DDATR
-2751 RNIETKLTRLTG
+2751 RAMETKLARLTD

-2768 YFAGEDL
+2768 YFTGEDL
-2775 QDWVMDY
+2775 QDWVTDY
-2782 ELKGTNDSVYT
+2782 ELKGNNDSVYT
-2793 DLDEALQTQ
+2793 DLDEALQTK

-2825 DRISKLYKEAYQ
+2825 DRISKIYKETYQ
-2837 AADAAGRQELSK
+2837 AADAAGRQELSR
-2849 FLMSLRGTDGKQ
+2849 FLLSLRGTDGKQ
-2861 LITMQTILN
+2861 LVSTQTILN
-2870 WAKGQ
+2870 WAKG

>member
-1 MSDYISSRVKQ
+1 MSDYISNRVKQ

-21 KKTSVSASS
+21 KKTSVSASN
-30 SNQKEVQKTESND
+30 SNGKETQKTEPKD

-56 QEREKPSVKAGT
+56 QEREHPVKKAGT
-68 LAAESQQRV
+68 LSAESQQRV
-77 ESTSSPQPGG
+77 ATKPSGKTMVD
-87 LLPSL
+87 LLPKSL
-92 LSLMQRSTE
+92 TDFLFPNGENEQKY
-101 LQNQTTYRNRE
+101 NQY
-112 IMNEA
+112 
-117 DAGLGRALAN
+117 
-127 AITPDDPVQ
+127 
-136 ALTRSQRS
+136 
-144 TGLRTVPAAQREQI
+144 
-158 VQSTLNRDGTDDQEI
+158 
-173 EAAKNQTPEALYN
+173 NQ
-186 EYNTWLEQGDNREV
+186 WLEQGDNREI
-200 LSAIINAEQAARRV
+200 LSDLTSAEQAARRV
-214 PSDQVDQYIMNA
+214 PSDQVDQYIMDS
-226 LLDQGYTADQVREVQ
+226 LLKKGYTKEQIQEVQ
-241 NRRSEYE
+241 NRKSEYE
-248 KSVPFGYDITHRIGS
+248 KSVPIGYDIWHRIDS
-263 SIEGIGSD
+263 SIEGVGSD
-271 AVGSALMALPVF
+271 AVGSALMALPVAVQGIKDF
-283 SQALDDILFT
+283 LLT
-293 GQKTSPE
+293 GNKTSPE
-300 DIDDLAGQI
+300 DIDGLAGQI
-309 YQLGKS
+309 YQLGKN
-315 IYGSGQENLQ
+315 IYQSGQENLQ

-330 LNDLQDLAY
+330 LNDLQALAY

-344 AGENIALGLLSPGL
+344 AGENIALGLVNPGL
-358 ALGEQTARA
+358 LLGEQMARA
-367 AGAGISDMADAGR
+367 VGAGISDMADAGR

-466 TLLGAPNTPGLLS
+466 TLLGAPDTPGLLS
-479 GELLNEALQS
+479 SELLNEALQS

-502 ISGAIGQARM
+502 ISSAIGQART

-537 TGQMQQA
+537 AGQMQQT

-549 IQDQTEV
+549 IQNQAEV
-556 TTEMGT
+556 APEMGM
-562 AAQNTETAAK
+562 AAQNAETAA
-572 ETLQPKAVDS
+572 EENPQPKAVDS

-587 VNESGGRLDSSVWDL
+587 VNESGGRLDSSAWDL

-683 MYQLARQGLTENADE
+683 MYQLARQGLTENTDE

-756 ADNALIPDEDRAL
+756 ADNTLIPDEDRAL

-812 FGTILHESNHWY
+812 FGTVLHESNHWY

-848 FESVDELAQQYIQEY
+848 FESVDELAQQYIQKY

-878 ITSDALRGVFDTE
+878 ITGDALRGVFDTE

-923 DLLDKIISKAKS
+923 DLLDKIIGKAKS
-935 ILSRTP
+935 ILSRAP

-949 QNLAES
+949 RALAES
-955 QKRILEDLYYKHAE
+955 QKRALEELYYKHAE
-969 AAMEAE
+969 TAMEAE
-975 RNARAANENVESANE
+975 RQARAANENAESKNRNAEFENENAESANE
-990 NVGSTNKRYHISME
+990 ISN
-1004 SESQKIRRQI
+1004 SDNNI
-1014 EGYDAQIESLK
+1014 ENSVEEIENEPAKQTTERMKEDAQ
-1025 VEREEVKKQKEEWE
+1025 
-1039 ASEEV
+1039 
-1044 ERFKEKEKEAKKHG
+1044 
-1058 LFSAEFKAFKE
+1058 
-1069 TEEYKNWVKK
+1069 
-1079 RKSFNS
+1079 
-1085 KIVEIDHTIELLR
+1085 
-1098 TQVAELGSN
+1098 
-1107 AAKSKKSNDAE
+1107 
-1118 LQIKYD
+1118 
-1124 AMAAQNGGKAEYRR
+1124 
-1138 KLAKEKFGTTE
+1138 
-1149 NFYQAGYVLPDGS
+1149 
-1162 MLNFA
+1162 
-1167 QNADTRD
+1167 
-1174 SDHRE
+1174 
-1179 IIDVFGPAEVK
+1179 
-1190 IGTDAMNQFIADG
+1190 
-1203 NVRVM
+1203 
-1208 AESPGIDISANTKP
+1208 
-1222 TAQQLNKIR
+1222 
-1231 DMAETLGADKKRF
+1231 
-1244 MLDISDENGKVV
+1244 
-1256 ASKTYSGRINADK
+1256 
-1269 VVREISE
+1269 
-1276 YYRSGKLPAE
+1276 
-1286 SDLAQFRYQLPVDQD
+1286 RYQLPVDQD
-1301 QAESGQRAAAWEN
+1301 QVESGQRAAAWEN
-1314 IDREGVAEALAEAFS
+1314 VDRAGMEQALEEAFS
-1329 LSETQRVPVERI
+1329 LAETERVPVENIRRMTKRI
-1341 QKMARDFLHGEQ
+1341 LKEEQSRADESVVVKQLHNLIRYMTSGKADFKMAFE
-1353 SKANEITIAKQMQG
+1353 
-1367 LLNYMSSDNADYNT
+1367 NA
-1381 AIAAAEGI
+1381 IGI
-1389 ADGIMQRSG
+1389 ADVILQRSG
-1398 RIDKS
+1398 KKDSS
-1403 LWNEYK
+1403 LWNKYE
-1409 DLHYFTV
+1409 DLHYFKFKIEKN
-1416 GVKRGGPEYQ
+1416 GVEHQK
-1426 ELVYRYGS
+1426 LVQDYGT
-1434 YALAKKELA
+1434 YELAKRELA
-1443 RFGITVTTSEKAEV
+1443 RFGITVTTSEKSEAQSINQDYKELSEKYPELFSSDITDS
-1457 RGIDQVYQELAGDY
+1457 IDQLYK
-1471 PGLFS
+1471 
-1476 AEITGS
+1476 
-1482 MEQLDRIAEVR
+1482 IASVR
-1493 EAIKPQWVNS
+1493 QAIKPSTQNV
-1503 YGETYEEAKADLAL
+1503 YGEDYEEAKADLAL
-1517 RIIGR
+1517 RIIGGL
-1522 AVSEGVTDTG
+1522 VQEGVADKG
-1532 LSGMIRQR
+1532 VAGMLSRR
-1540 IDQNLNS
+1540 INQNLNI
-1547 HRVAVQDRVVK
+1547 HRTAIQKRVLKV
-1558 ALNAQERQARNEAYK
+1558 LHAQERRARNEAFE
-1573 QAQRVVNASAQAN
+1573 QSQRIVRASGEAN
-1586 RERAAREAQAWAKS
+1586 RERAEREAKAWARTEAK
-1600 DARLRTSLAR
+1600 LRTSLAR

-1658 ALQIAELANASTYL
+1658 ALQIAELANASTYNDEAVEKL
-1672 KTQLEA
+1672 KSLRTQIEDNA
-1678 SASADDGVD
+1678 NAADGADGVA
-1687 SVSEDWKNSGISEML
+1687 EDWKNSGISEML

-1737 YDLQGAQEEWYAD
+1737 YDLQGAQEEWYVD

-1764 DQLTT
+1764 DQLQTI
-1769 LRDLS
+1769 RDLT

-1787 MATETG
+1787 LATETG

-1821 SGAREKLLEFYNKYR
+1821 AGPRERILEFYNKYR

-1902 DAELIDVGLDTKI
+1902 DAELVDVGLDTKI

-1964 RIRDGEGGAEYLVSK
+1964 RIRDSEGGAEYLVSK

-1994 KWVSH
+1994 KWISH

-2111 SLRAAVRKNFGQDG
+2111 SLWAAVRENFGQDG

-2134 DLQQQPRGRKNIFD
+2134 DLQQQPRERKNLFD
-2148 FLSGLRGR
+2148 FLSGARGR
-2156 YASAVLTLNAGVAL
+2156 YAGAVLTLNAGVAL

-2177 TAASELGWKATWN
+2177 TAASELGWDATWN
-2190 AYREMLPNSA
+2190 AYREMLPTSS
-2200 EHKEAIRK
+2200 EHKEAIRQ
-2208 EMMDHGYWQLE
+2208 EMRDHGYWQLE
-2219 AGISQGAT
+2219 ATLSTGAT
-2227 AELNAARN
+2227 AELNAAR
-2235 RQGKVQRLLSKIP
+2235 RREGKVQQLLSRLP
-2248 DWLENMDTKTR
+2248 GTDWLENMDTKTR

-2277 GLPADAHGSDAWW
+2277 GLPANARGSDAWW

-2302 RSQPNFTVSQQAA
+2302 RTQPNFTVSQQAA
-2315 LQRDPSQLVKML
+2315 LQRDPSQLVKMM
-2327 TMFRSQGFQNY
+2327 TMFRSQAFQNY

-2345 EDLRAQTAYEQ
+2345 EDLKAQTAYEQ
-2356 EYAQQAED
+2356 EYARQAENPD
-2364 SSLGEKAQAAA
+2364 LGEEERQAA

-2392 LKLAVGGQLVS
+2392 LKLAVGGQVVS
-2403 AAIFVAAKILVD
+2403 AAIFVVAKMLVD

-2445 ADNLMGNV
+2445 GENLMSNV

-2468 SGDEEPVSLTGVDAI
+2468 GGDEEPVSLTGVDAI

-2517 MGNLVGLPVARLTK
+2517 LGNLVGLPVARVTK
-2531 MVEGL
+2531 IVEGL
-2536 TGWGKDLATAATSD
+2536 TGWGKDLATAVTSD
-2550 GLTLGDILNA
+2550 GLTLGDIINA
-2560 PTSSTVQYDDLYTA
+2560 PTSSAIQYDDLYTA
-2574 VFEEPDPDD
+2574 IFEEPDPDD
-2583 VAAAMEQLRRLDELN
+2583 VAAAMEQLRRMDELN

-2614 TELLKRE
+2614 SELLKRE

-2690 GADSKTGT
+2690 GADSKTGST
-2698 TIYTNLFNEMDA
+2698 VYTNLFNEMDA
-2710 GGDVRSAQDTLR
+2710 GGDVRSVQDTLR

-2768 YFAGEDL
+2768 YFTGEDL

-2837 AADAAGRQELSK
+2837 TADAAGRQELSK

-2861 LITMQTILN
+2861 LITMQTVLN

>member
-30 SNQKEVQKTESND
+30 SNRKETQKTEPND

-77 ESTSSPQPGG
+77 ESASGPQSGG
-87 LLPSL
+87 LLPNL

-117 DAGLGRALAN
+117 DAGLGQTLAN
-127 AITPDDPVQ
+127 AITPDDPVR

-173 EAAKNQTPEALYN
+173 EAAKSQTPEALYN

-200 LSAIINAEQAARRV
+200 LSAVINAEQAARRV
-214 PSDQVDQYIMNA
+214 PSDQVDQYIMDT
-226 LLDQGYTADQVREVQ
+226 LLDQGYTADQVQEVQ

-248 KSVPFGYDITHRIGS
+248 RSVPFGYDITHRIGS

-271 AVGSALMALPVF
+271 AIGSALMALPVAAQGIEDF
-283 SQALDDILFT
+283 LFT
-293 GQKTSPE
+293 GNKTTPDE
-300 DIDDLAGQI
+300 IDGLAGRI

-435 RLPTALAGT
+435 RIPTALAGT

-466 TLLGAPNTPGLLS
+466 TLLGAPDTPGLLS
-479 GELLNEALQS
+479 SELLNEALQS

-502 ISGAIGQARM
+502 ISSAIGQART

-537 TGQMQQA
+537 AGQMQQA

-572 ETLQPKAVDS
+572 ETMQPKAVDS

-587 VNESGGRLDSSVWDL
+587 VNESGGRLDSSAWDL

-618 TARERYQEQHRAE
+618 TARERYQELHRAE
-631 RIAARQAWDET
+631 RIAARQVWDET

-683 MYQLARQGLTENADE
+683 MYQLARQGLTESADE
-698 ALDLASRSG
+698 ALDLAARSG

-747 ASRAGTAEY
+747 ASRAGAAEY
-756 ADNALIPDEDRAL
+756 ADNTLIPDEDRAL
-769 IDLFAAA
+769 IDLYAAA

-836 TELLKYQAQQMG
+836 TELLKYQAEQRG
-848 FESVDELAQQYIQEY
+848 FENVDELAQQYIQEY

-891 ESFKRWVNHQKSLAQ
+891 ESFKRWVNHQQSLAQ

-949 QNLAES
+949 QALAES
-955 QKRILEDLYYKHAE
+955 QKRALEELYYKHAE
-969 AAMEAE
+969 TAMQAE
-975 RNARAANENVESANE
+975 RQARASNENAESKNRNAEFENENAESANRKYQIPVPEKKTVE
-990 NVGSTNKRYHISME
+990 NKGGLTYRTDKSYRLVGSGEDAVSNYTGYAMFADRPDRIYGAYGEDLYTVNHSDLENIDNLKENIEKAWNETVENGMLPSSLEYLEEMDGKEIAE
-1004 SESQKIRRQI
+1004 SFDPKDIVDSA
-1014 EGYDAQIESLK
+1014 DAWDNQDLTTWAFDYGIFDDIPG
-1025 VEREEVKKQKEEWE
+1025 VKTRDGAIVWDPEIITE
-1039 ASEEV
+1039 ADIDADV
-1044 ERFKEKEKEAKKHG
+1044 WG
-1058 LFSAEFKAFKE
+1058 DE
-1069 TEEYKNWVKK
+1069 T
-1079 RKSFNS
+1079 
-1085 KIVEIDHTIELLR
+1085 
-1098 TQVAELGSN
+1098 
-1107 AAKSKKSNDAE
+1107 
-1118 LQIKYD
+1118 
-1124 AMAAQNGGKAEYRR
+1124 AQN
-1138 KLAKEKFGTTE
+1138 
-1149 NFYQAGYVLPDGS
+1149 
-1162 MLNFA
+1162 
-1167 QNADTRD
+1167 D
-1174 SDHRE
+1174 S
-1179 IIDVFGPAEVK
+1179 
-1190 IGTDAMNQFIADG
+1190 Q
-1203 NVRVM
+1203 
-1208 AESPGIDISANTKP
+1208 
-1222 TAQQLNKIR
+1222 
-1231 DMAETLGADKKRF
+1231 
-1244 MLDISDENGKVV
+1244 
-1256 ASKTYSGRINADK
+1256 
-1269 VVREISE
+1269 
-1276 YYRSGKLPAE
+1276 
-1286 SDLAQFRYQLPVDQD
+1286 RYQLPVDQD

-1314 IDREGVAEALAEAFS
+1314 IDRQGVAEALAEAFS
-1329 LSETQRVPVERI
+1329 LSETQRVPIERI

-1367 LLNYMSSDNADYNT
+1367 LLNYMGSDNADYNT

-1416 GVKRGGPEYQ
+1416 GIKRGGPEYQ

-1457 RGIDQVYQELAGDY
+1457 RGIDQVYQELAGDH

-1658 ALQIAELANASTYL
+1658 ALQIAELANASTYNDEAVEKL
-1672 KTQLEA
+1672 KSLRTQIEDNA
-1678 SASADDGVD
+1678 NAADGPDGVA
-1687 SVSEDWKNSGISEML
+1687 EDWKNSGIAEML
-1702 ADLSSSMERQRQRS
+1702 ADLSSSMERQRRRS
-1716 ARLTERADT
+1716 AKLTEQADA
-1725 QARRLEQGLNRL
+1725 QVRRLERGLNQL
-1737 YDLQGAQEEWYAD
+1737 YDLQGAQEEWYAQ
-1750 YKLGGGKRLDHLTV
+1750 YQLNGGQKLDHLTV
-1764 DQLTT
+1764 DQLQTI
-1769 LRDLS
+1769 RDLT

-1787 MATETG
+1787 LATETG

-1802 AKREVETSPS
+1802 AKAEVESSES
-1812 RLQDQSGRL
+1812 RLKEQSGRFA
-1821 SGAREKLLEFYNKYR
+1821 GARERILEFYNKYR

-1861 GQTLSAGE
+1861 GQALSAGE
-1869 AKQTAIREKGMQIFR
+1869 AKQTAIREKGMQLFK
-1884 DVLDGDQNQ
+1884 DVLDGEENQ

-1902 DAELIDVGLDTKI
+1902 DAELVNVGLPVKI
-1915 NWAQMVS
+1915 NRAQMVS

-1929 PQNINHVLKGGLVIP
+1929 QQNIDHIVKGGVVIP
-1944 NMEEYAK
+1944 NMTEYAK
-1951 GNMEKAFRTNQTV
+1951 GNMEKAFRTNETFQV
-1964 RIRDGEGGAEYLVSK
+1964 QQDENGLEYLISA
-1979 IQEKLEDGEMGEYSK
+1979 IQRELENGEMGDYSRR
-1994 KWVSH
+1994 WIAD
-1999 LEELLNNYTKNVIN
+1999 LEQLLNHYTKDVIN

-2156 YASAVLTLNAGVAL
+2156 YAGAVLTLNAGVAL

-2190 AYREMLPNSA
+2190 AYREMLPTSS
-2200 EHKEAIRK
+2200 EHKEAIRQ
-2208 EMMDHGYWQLE
+2208 EMRDHGYWQLE
-2219 AGISQGAT
+2219 ATLSTGAT
-2227 AELNAARN
+2227 AELNAAR
-2235 RQGKVQRLLSKIP
+2235 RREGKMQQLLSRLP
-2248 DWLENMDTKTR
+2248 GTDWLENMDVKTR

-2290 DAVVNKMTEVNN
+2290 DAVVAKMTEANN
-2302 RSQPNFTVSQQAA
+2302 RTQPNFTVSQQAA
-2315 LQRDPSQLVKML
+2315 LQRDPDQLVKML

-2345 EDLRAQTAYEQ
+2345 EDLKAQTAYEQ
-2356 EYAQQAED
+2356 QYAKIADNPDIEE
-2364 SSLGEKAQAAA
+2364 EKRQEA
-2375 RENLNKVRQAK
+2375 REAMEKVRKAK
-2386 QNASKT
+2386 QEASNT
-2392 LKLAVGGQLVS
+2392 LKLAVGGQVVS
-2403 AAIFVAAKILVD
+2403 AAIFVAAKMLVD
-2415 DWIFHRYDRE
+2415 DWLLHRYDRE

-2445 ADNLMGNV
+2445 GENLMGNV

-2483 SDFAGDLNRLQAAFT
+2483 SDFAGDLKRLQAAFT

-2504 AKVADRLVDLAGS
+2504 AKVADRLADLAGS
-2517 MGNLVGLPVARLTK
+2517 LGNLVGLPVARVTK

-2536 TGWGKDLATAATSD
+2536 TGWGKDLATAVTSD
-2550 GLTLGDILNA
+2550 GLTLSDILNA
-2560 PTSSTVQYDDLYTA
+2560 PTSSAVQYDQLYTA
-2574 VFEEPDPDD
+2574 IFEEPDPDD

-2661 KNTKEGQ
+2661 KNNKEGQ

-2710 GGDVRSAQDTLR
+2710 GGDVRSVQDALR

-2768 YFAGEDL
+2768 YFTGEDL

-2837 AADAAGRQELSK
+2837 TADAAGRQELSK

>member
-1 MSDYISSRVKQ
+1 MADYISSRVKK
-12 LRKEREEKE
+12 LRKEREDTQ
-21 KKTSVSASS
+21 KKSSAGTA
-30 SNQKEVQKTESND
+30 EKTESFVAN
-43 NSDYIAKRVQTLR
+43 RVAQLR
-56 QEREKPSVKAGT
+56 EERENPKRKAGT
-68 LAAESQQRV
+68 LAQEAERRASG
-77 ESTSSPQPGG
+77 ENETSTGG

-92 LSLMQRSTE
+92 LNMLG
-101 LQNQTTYRNRE
+101 TTAGDIKEKAESAANKIDSAIPDLGIADRIDSNFKNIIQGRE
-112 IMNEA
+112 
-117 DAGLGRALAN
+117 DRYL
-127 AITPDDPVQ
+127 
-136 ALTRSQRS
+136 
-144 TGLRTVPAAQREQI
+144 
-158 VQSTLNRDGTDDQEI
+158 
-173 EAAKNQTPEALYN
+173 
-186 EYNTWLEQGDNREV
+186 EYNTWLEQADNREI
-200 LSAIINAEQAARRV
+200 LSALVNAEQAARRV
-214 PSDQVDQYIMNA
+214 PSDQVGQYIMDD
-226 LLDQGYTADQVREVQ
+226 LLSRGYSAQEIQDVQ
-241 NRRSEYE
+241 SRRAEYE
-248 KSVPFGYDITHRIGS
+248 ESVPFGYDITHRIGS

-271 AVGSALMALPVF
+271 AIGSALMALPVAAQGLEDF
-283 SQALDDILFT
+283 LFT
-293 GQKTSPE
+293 GNKTRPDE
-300 DIDDLAGQI
+300 IDGLAGQM

-330 LNDLQDLAY
+330 LNDLQELAY

-344 AGENIALGLLSPGL
+344 AGENIALGLLSPAL
-358 ALGEQTARA
+358 LLGEQTARA
-367 AGAGISDMADAGR
+367 AGGGVSDMADAGR

-429 SLPGMN
+429 SLPGLN
-435 RLPTALAGT
+435 RLPAGLAGT
-444 IANAGEEAT
+444 VANAGEEAT
-453 EEFVQSYADTALD
+453 EEFVQSYADAALD
-466 TLLGAPNTPGLLS
+466 NLLGAPNTPGLLS
-479 GELLNEALQS
+479 GDLLNRALQS

-502 ISGAIGQARM
+502 ISSAIGQAQTAR
-512 SQRFQPRADE
+512 RFQPRADE

-537 TGQMQQA
+537 AGQTQQA
-544 AAMNA
+544 AAMEM
-549 IQDQTEV
+549 IQNPPETNPVLDLAPGMETSQTSEAAQPKRNETDTSDV
-556 TTEMGT
+556 LSMIDAVMAENQKERSSLPTTENVLAMIDRLLY
-562 AAQNTETAAK
+562 QNQNPEQTVQKPAGIAEDSP
-572 ETLQPKAVDS
+572 QPKIVDN
-582 MLDSL
+582 MLDEL
-587 VNESGGRLDSSVWDL
+587 TAQSGGRLDASAWEMLRDQSQ
-602 LTSEPQKQTAQ
+602 QK
-613 QETQQ
+613 TQQ
-618 TARERYQEQHRAE
+618 TARERYQEQRQQARA
-631 RIAARQAWDET
+631 AARQAWDET

-683 MYQLARQGLTENADE
+683 MYQLARQGLAENADE
-698 ALDLASRSG
+698 ALSLAAQSG

-713 LAAPGGAEALQQV
+713 LAAPGGSEALQQV
-726 FNQGLIEGLQESGY
+726 FNQGLMEGLEADGY

-747 ASRAGTAEY
+747 ATRAGTVEY
-756 ADNALIPDEDRAL
+756 EDNVLIPEEDRAL

-776 SDTAVTVSQKLE
+776 SDTAVTISQKLE
-788 NDAGGYVDTALG
+788 HDAGGYVDTALG

-836 TELLKYQAQQMG
+836 TELLKYQTQQMG
-848 FESVDELAQQYIQEY
+848 FENVDAMVQQYIQEY
-863 QQAGEPLTYAQACEE
+863 QQAGEPLSYAQAMEE

-891 ESFKRWVNHQKSLAQ
+891 ESFKRWVNHQQSLAQ
-906 QNAGQRSTLQKV
+906 QNAGRRSTLQKV

-949 QNLAES
+949 QALAES
-955 QKRILEDLYYKHAE
+955 QKRALEELYYKHAE
-969 AAMEAE
+969 TAMQAE
-975 RNARAANENVESANE
+975 RQARASNENAESKNRNAEFENENAESANRKYQIPVPEKKTVE
-990 NVGSTNKRYHISME
+990 NKGGLTYRTDKSYRLVGSGEDAVSNYTGYAMFADRPDRIYGAYGEDLYTVNHSDLENIDNLKENIEKAWNETVENGMLPSSLEYLEEMDGKEIAE
-1004 SESQKIRRQI
+1004 SFDPKDIVDSA
-1014 EGYDAQIESLK
+1014 DAWDNQDLTTWAFDYGIFDDIPG
-1025 VEREEVKKQKEEWE
+1025 VKTQDGAIVWDPEIITE
-1039 ASEEV
+1039 ADIDADV
-1044 ERFKEKEKEAKKHG
+1044 WG
-1058 LFSAEFKAFKE
+1058 DE
-1069 TEEYKNWVKK
+1069 T
-1079 RKSFNS
+1079 
-1085 KIVEIDHTIELLR
+1085 
-1098 TQVAELGSN
+1098 
-1107 AAKSKKSNDAE
+1107 
-1118 LQIKYD
+1118 
-1124 AMAAQNGGKAEYRR
+1124 AQN
-1138 KLAKEKFGTTE
+1138 
-1149 NFYQAGYVLPDGS
+1149 
-1162 MLNFA
+1162 
-1167 QNADTRD
+1167 D
-1174 SDHRE
+1174 S
-1179 IIDVFGPAEVK
+1179 
-1190 IGTDAMNQFIADG
+1190 Q
-1203 NVRVM
+1203 
-1208 AESPGIDISANTKP
+1208 
-1222 TAQQLNKIR
+1222 
-1231 DMAETLGADKKRF
+1231 
-1244 MLDISDENGKVV
+1244 
-1256 ASKTYSGRINADK
+1256 
-1269 VVREISE
+1269 
-1276 YYRSGKLPAE
+1276 
-1286 SDLAQFRYQLPVDQD
+1286 RYQLPVDQA
-1301 QAESGQRAAAWEN
+1301 QMESGQRAAAWEN
-1314 IDREGVAEALAEAFS
+1314 IDREGVAEALAETFS
-1329 LSETQRVPVERI
+1329 LSETQRVPIERI
-1341 QKMARDFLHGEQ
+1341 QRMARDFLRGEQ

-1367 LLNYMSSDNADYNT
+1367 LLNYMASDNADYNT

-1389 ADGIMQRSG
+1389 ADAIMQRSG
-1398 RIDKS
+1398 RTDKS

-1443 RFGITVTTSEKAEV
+1443 RFGITVTTAEKAEV

-1503 YGETYEEAKADLAL
+1503 YGETYEEARADLAL

-1540 IDQNLNS
+1540 IDENLNS
-1547 HRVAVQDRVVK
+1547 HRVAVRNRVVN
-1558 ALNAQERQARNEAYK
+1558 ALNAQERQARNAAFK
-1573 QAQRVVNASAQAN
+1573 QSQRIVNAAAQAN
-1586 RERAAREAQAWAKS
+1586 RERAEREARVNREQAEREAQANRERAEREAKAWARTEAK
-1600 DARLRTSLAR
+1600 LRTSLAR
-1610 SQDTVQRARDARSAD
+1610 SRDTVQRARDARSAD

-1658 ALQIAELANASTYL
+1658 ALQIAELANASTYNDEAVEKL
-1672 KTQLEA
+1672 KSLRTQIED
-1678 SASADDGVD
+1678 SANAADGPD
-1687 SVSEDWKNSGISEML
+1687 SVAEDWKNSGIAEML
-1702 ADLSSSMERQRQRS
+1702 ADLSSSMERQRRRS
-1716 ARLTERADT
+1716 AKLTEQADA
-1725 QARRLEQGLNRL
+1725 QARRLERGLNQL
-1737 YDLQGAQEEWYAD
+1737 YDLQEEQKEWYAQ
-1750 YKLGGGKRLDHLTV
+1750 YQLKGGQKLDHLTV
-1764 DQLTT
+1764 DQLQTI
-1769 LRDLS
+1769 RDLT

-1787 MATETG
+1787 LATETG

-1802 AKREVETSPS
+1802 AKAEVESSES
-1812 RLQDQSGRL
+1812 RLKEQSGRFA
-1821 SGAREKLLEFYNKYR
+1821 GARERILEFYNKYR
-1836 ANVYNAERY
+1836 SNVYNAERF

-1861 GQTLSAGE
+1861 GKTLADGE
-1869 AKQTAIREKGMQIFR
+1869 AKQTAIRENGMQLFK
-1884 DVLDGDQNQ
+1884 DVLDGEENQ

-1902 DAELIDVGLDTKI
+1902 DAELVNVGLPVKI
-1915 NWAQMVS
+1915 NRAQMVS

-1929 PQNINHVLKGGLVIP
+1929 QQNIDHIVKGGVVIP
-1944 NMEEYAK
+1944 NMTEYAK
-1951 GNMEKAFRTNQTV
+1951 GNMEKAFRTNETFQV
-1964 RIRDGEGGAEYLVSK
+1964 QQDKNGLEYLISA
-1979 IQEKLEDGEMGEYSK
+1979 IQRELENGEMGDYSRR
-1994 KWVSH
+1994 WIAD
-1999 LEELLNNYTKNVIN
+1999 LEQLLNHYTKDVIN

-2039 LQKEIEG
+2039 LQKELEG

-2102 WNANRQEEG
+2102 WNANRQEDG
-2111 SLRAAVRKNFGQDG
+2111 SLRAAVRKNFGEEG
-2125 VSFVENYLA
+2125 VKFVENYLA
-2134 DLQQQPRGRKNIFD
+2134 DLQQQPRGRKNIFS
-2148 FLSGLRGR
+2148 FLAGIRGR
-2156 YASAVLTLNAGVAL
+2156 YAGAVLTLNPGVAL
-2170 GQVSGVA
+2170 GQISGVA
-2177 TAASELGWKATWN
+2177 TAASELGWDATWN
-2190 AYREMLPNSA
+2190 AYREMLPTSS
-2200 EHKEAIRK
+2200 EHKEAIRQ
-2208 EMMDHGYWQLE
+2208 EMRDHGYWQLE
-2219 AGISQGAT
+2219 ATLSNGPT
-2227 AELNAARN
+2227 AELNAAR
-2235 RQGKVQRLLSKIP
+2235 RREGKVQQFLSKIP
-2248 DWLENMDTKTR
+2248 GTDWLENMDVKTR

-2290 DAVVNKMTEVNN
+2290 DAVVAKMTEANN
-2302 RSQPNFTVSQQAA
+2302 RTQPNFTVSQQAA
-2315 LQRDPSQLVKML
+2315 LQRDPDQLVKML

-2345 EDLRAQTAYEQ
+2345 EDLKAQTAYEQ
-2356 EYAQQAED
+2356 QYAKIADNPDIEE
-2364 SSLGEKAQAAA
+2364 EKRQEA
-2375 RENLNKVRQAK
+2375 REAMEKVRKAK
-2386 QNASKT
+2386 QEASNT
-2392 LKLAVGGQLVS
+2392 LKLAVGGQVVS
-2403 AAIFVAAKILVD
+2403 AAIFVAAKMLVD
-2415 DWIFHRYDRE
+2415 DWLLHGYDRE

-2445 ADNLMGNV
+2445 GENLMGNV

-2504 AKVADRLVDLAGS
+2504 ATVASRLVDLSGS
-2517 MGNLVGLPVARLTK
+2517 LGNLVGLPVARVTK
-2531 MVEGL
+2531 IVEGL
-2536 TGWGKDLATAATSD
+2536 TGWGKDLATAVTSD
-2550 GLTLGDILNA
+2550 GLTLGDIINA
-2560 PTSSTVQYDDLYTA
+2560 PTSSAVQYDQLYTA
-2574 VFEEPDPDD
+2574 IFEEPDPDD

-2614 TELLKRE
+2614 SELLKRE

-2675 DKVDNA
+2675 DKVDKA
-2681 ISGLVKAGL
+2681 ITDLVKAGL
-2690 GADSKTGT
+2690 GADSNTGAT
-2698 TIYTNLFNEMDA
+2698 VYTNLFNEMDA
-2710 GGDVRSAQDTLR
+2710 GGDVRSVQDALR
-2722 KAGFDDDAI
+2722 KAGFDDETI
-2731 KNAVRD
+2731 KDAVRD
-2737 QYKQSYLEA
+2737 QYKQAYLEA
-2746 DDTTR
+2746 DDNAR
-2751 RNIETKLTRLTG
+2751 RNMETMLTRLTG
-2763 ADGEP
+2763 ADGNP
-2768 YFAGEDL
+2768 YFTGEDL
-2775 QDWVMDY
+2775 QDWVTDY

-2793 DLDEALQTQ
+2793 DLDEALRTR
-2802 NQAAAQQQ
+2802 NQASAQQQ

-2820 STSIK
+2820 FDSIH
-2825 DRISKLYKEAYQ
+2825 DRIVKLYKSTYQ
-2837 AADAAGRQELSK
+2837 AADAAGRQELAK
-2849 FLMSLRGTDGKQ
+2849 FLLSLRGTDGKQ
-2861 LITMQTILN
+2861 LVTTQTILN

>member
-30 SNQKEVQKTESND
+30 SNQKETQKTESND
-43 NSDYIAKRVQTLR
+43 DSDYIAKRVQTLR

-77 ESTSSPQPGG
+77 ESASGPQSGG

-214 PSDQVDQYIMNA
+214 PSDQVDQYIMDT
-226 LLDQGYTADQVREVQ
+226 LLDQGYTADQVREAQ

-248 KSVPFGYDITHRIGS
+248 RSVPFGYDITHRIGS

-271 AVGSALMALPVF
+271 AIGSALMALPVAAQGIEDF
-283 SQALDDILFT
+283 LFT
-293 GQKTSPE
+293 GNKTTPDE
-300 DIDDLAGQI
+300 IDGLAGQI

-466 TLLGAPNTPGLLS
+466 TLLGAPDTPGLLS
-479 GELLNEALQS
+479 SELLNEALQS

-502 ISGAIGQARM
+502 ISSAIGQART

-537 TGQMQQA
+537 AGQMQQA

-587 VNESGGRLDSSVWDL
+587 VNESGGRLDSSAWDL

-663 AVEAMPADVSG
+663 AVETMPADVSG

-698 ALDLASRSG
+698 ALDLAARSG

-747 ASRAGTAEY
+747 ESRAGTAEY
-756 ADNALIPDEDRAL
+756 ANNTLIPDEDRAL

-812 FGTILHESNHWY
+812 FGTVLHESNHWY

-878 ITSDALRGVFDTE
+878 ITGDALRGVFDTE
-891 ESFKRWVNHQKSLAQ
+891 ESFKRWVKHQQSLAQ
-906 QNAGQRSTLQKV
+906 QNAGGRGTLQKV
-918 MDSVR
+918 MDAAR
-923 DLLDKIISKAKS
+923 ELLDKIIGKAKS
-935 ILSRTP
+935 ILSRAP

-949 QNLAES
+949 QALAES
-955 QKRILEDLYYKHAE
+955 QKRALEELYYKHAE
-969 AAMEAE
+969 TAMEAE
-975 RNARAANENVESANE
+975 RQARAANENAESKNRNAEFENENAESANE
-990 NVGSTNKRYHISME
+990 ISN
-1004 SESQKIRRQI
+1004 SDNNI
-1014 EGYDAQIESLK
+1014 ENSVEEIENEPAKQTAERMKEDAQ
-1025 VEREEVKKQKEEWE
+1025 
-1039 ASEEV
+1039 
-1044 ERFKEKEKEAKKHG
+1044 
-1058 LFSAEFKAFKE
+1058 
-1069 TEEYKNWVKK
+1069 
-1079 RKSFNS
+1079 
-1085 KIVEIDHTIELLR
+1085 
-1098 TQVAELGSN
+1098 
-1107 AAKSKKSNDAE
+1107 
-1118 LQIKYD
+1118 
-1124 AMAAQNGGKAEYRR
+1124 
-1138 KLAKEKFGTTE
+1138 
-1149 NFYQAGYVLPDGS
+1149 
-1162 MLNFA
+1162 
-1167 QNADTRD
+1167 
-1174 SDHRE
+1174 
-1179 IIDVFGPAEVK
+1179 
-1190 IGTDAMNQFIADG
+1190 
-1203 NVRVM
+1203 
-1208 AESPGIDISANTKP
+1208 
-1222 TAQQLNKIR
+1222 
-1231 DMAETLGADKKRF
+1231 
-1244 MLDISDENGKVV
+1244 
-1256 ASKTYSGRINADK
+1256 
-1269 VVREISE
+1269 
-1276 YYRSGKLPAE
+1276 
-1286 SDLAQFRYQLPVDQD
+1286 RYQLPVDQD

-1329 LSETQRVPVERI
+1329 LSETQRVPIERI

-1416 GVKRGGPEYQ
+1416 GMKRGGPEYQ

-1443 RFGITVTTSEKAEV
+1443 RFGITITTSEKQGV

-1476 AEITGS
+1476 ADVTGS

-1503 YGETYEEAKADLAL
+1503 YGESYDEAKADLAL

-1547 HRVAVQDRVVK
+1547 HRVAVQDRVVN
-1558 ALNAQERQARNEAYK
+1558 ALNAQERQVRNEAYK

-1625 SLRRAIAANRAK
+1625 SLRRAIAANRTK

-1644 PSEQYHVPPQLMRD
+1644 PSDQYHVPPQLMQD
-1658 ALQIAELANASTYL
+1658 ALQVAELANASTYNDEAVEKL
-1672 KTQLEA
+1672 NSLRTQIED
-1678 SASADDGVD
+1678 SANAADGPD
-1687 SVSEDWKNSGISEML
+1687 SVAEDWKNSGIAEML
-1702 ADLSSSMERQRQRS
+1702 ADLSSSMERQRRRS
-1716 ARLTERADT
+1716 AKLTEQADA
-1725 QARRLEQGLNRL
+1725 QARRLERGLNQL

-1769 LRDLS
+1769 LRDLT

-1787 MATETG
+1787 MAAETG
-1793 LAASEFGAE
+1793 MAASEFGAE

-1812 RLQDQSGRL
+1812 RLKEKEGRL
-1821 SGAREKLLEFYNKYR
+1821 SGTWERILEFYNKYR

-1861 GQTLSAGE
+1861 GQALSAGE

-1902 DAELIDVGLDTKI
+1902 DAEMVDIGLDTKI

-1964 RIRDGEGGAEYLVSK
+1964 RIRDGEGGAEYLISK

-1994 KWVSH
+1994 KWISH

-2156 YASAVLTLNAGVAL
+2156 YAGAVLTLNPGVAL

-2177 TAASELGWKATWN
+2177 TAASDLGWKATWD
-2190 AYREMLPNSA
+2190 AYREMLPNNT

-2248 DWLENMDTKTR
+2248 GTDWLENMDTKTR

-2302 RSQPNFTVSQQAA
+2302 RTQPNFTVSQQAA

-2403 AAIFVAAKILVD
+2403 AAIFVAAKMLVD

-2430 RITPFSVAGRAAGMI
+2430 RITPFSVAGRAAGMM

-2453 YLLSEVWNTIANLFG
+2453 YLLSEAWNTVANLFG
-2468 SGDEEPVSLTGVDAI
+2468 SGEEEPVSMTGVDAI
-2483 SDFAGDLNRLQAAFT
+2483 SDFSGDLLRLHDAFA
-2498 KGEIDP
+2498 GGQIDP
-2504 AKVADRLVDLAGS
+2504 AKVVDRLVDLAGS
-2517 MGNLVGLPVARLTK
+2517 MGNLVGLPVARITK

-2550 GLTLGDILNA
+2550 GLALADILNA
-2560 PTSSTVQYDDLYTA
+2560 PTSSTVQYDRLYTA
-2574 VFEEPDPDD
+2574 IFEEPDPDD
-2583 VAAAMEQLRRLDELN
+2583 VAAAMEQLHRMDELN

-2614 TELLKRE
+2614 SELLKRE

-2675 DKVDNA
+2675 DKVDKA
-2681 ISGLVKAGL
+2681 ITDLVKAGL
-2690 GADSKTGT
+2690 GADSNTGAT
-2698 TIYTNLFNEMDA
+2698 VYTNLFNEMDA
-2710 GGDVRSAQDTLR
+2710 GGDVRSVQDALR
-2722 KAGFDDDAI
+2722 KAGFGDDAI
-2731 KNAVRD
+2731 KDAVRD
-2737 QYKQSYLEA
+2737 QYKQAYLEA

-2751 RNIETKLTRLTG
+2751 RNIETKLTRLTD
-2763 ADGEP
+2763 ADGDS
-2768 YFAGEDL
+2768 YFTGEDL
-2775 QDWVMDY
+2775 QDWIMDY

-2793 DLDEALQTQ
+2793 DLDEALQTK

-2820 STSIK
+2820 FDSIH
-2825 DRISKLYKEAYQ
+2825 DRIVKLYKATYQ
-2837 AADAAGRQELSK
+2837 TADAAGRQELSK
-2849 FLMSLRGTDGKQ
+2849 FLMSLRGIDGKQ

>member
-30 SNQKEVQKTESND
+30 SNQKETQKTEPND

-77 ESTSSPQPGG
+77 ENDSGPQSGG

-117 DAGLGRALAN
+117 DAGLGQALAN

-158 VQSTLNRDGTDDQEI
+158 VQSTLNRDGTTDQEI

-214 PSDQVDQYIMNA
+214 PSDQVDQYIMDT
-226 LLDQGYTADQVREVQ
+226 LLDQGYTADQVQEVR

-300 DIDDLAGQI
+300 DIDDLAGQM

-330 LNDLQDLAY
+330 LNDLQELAY
-339 GAAES
+339 GAFENV
-344 AGENIALGLLSPGL
+344 GELIALALVGPGL
-358 ALGEQTARA
+358 ALGEQTVRA

-416 MAPAVDAALDRIA
+416 MAPAVDAALDQIA

-502 ISGAIGQARM
+502 ISGAIGQART

-537 TGQMQQA
+537 AGQMQQA

-549 IQDQTEV
+549 IQNQAEV
-556 TTEMGT
+556 TPEMGM
-562 AAQNTETAAK
+562 AAQNIETAAE
-572 ETLQPKAVDS
+572 ETPQPKAVDS

-587 VNESGGRLDSSVWDL
+587 VNESGGRLDSSAWDL
-602 LTSEPQKQTAQ
+602 LTSEPQQQATQ
-613 QETQQ
+613 QENRQ
-618 TARERYQEQHRAE
+618 TARERYQEQRRAE

-683 MYQLARQGLTENADE
+683 MYQLARQGLTESADE
-698 ALDLASRSG
+698 ALDLAARSG

-756 ADNALIPDEDRAL
+756 TDNTLIPDEDRAL

-776 SDTAVTVSQKLE
+776 SDTAVTISQKLE

-836 TELLKYQAQQMG
+836 TELLKYQARQMG

-878 ITSDALRGVFDTE
+878 ITGDALRGVFDTE
-891 ESFKRWVNHQKSLAQ
+891 ESFKRWVNHQQSLAQ

-949 QNLAES
+949 QALAES
-955 QKRILEDLYYKHAE
+955 QKRALEELYYKHAE
-969 AAMEAE
+969 TAMEAE
-975 RNARAANENVESANE
+975 RQARAANENLKIKTEFENETSNSQDNYQIEPENENETSNSDGLDSNTAKIANE
-990 NVGSTNKRYHISME
+990 E
-1004 SESQKIRRQI
+1004 
-1014 EGYDAQIESLK
+1014 
-1025 VEREEVKKQKEEWE
+1025 
-1039 ASEEV
+1039 
-1044 ERFKEKEKEAKKHG
+1044 
-1058 LFSAEFKAFKE
+1058 
-1069 TEEYKNWVKK
+1069 
-1079 RKSFNS
+1079 
-1085 KIVEIDHTIELLR
+1085 
-1098 TQVAELGSN
+1098 
-1107 AAKSKKSNDAE
+1107 
-1118 LQIKYD
+1118 
-1124 AMAAQNGGKAEYRR
+1124 
-1138 KLAKEKFGTTE
+1138 
-1149 NFYQAGYVLPDGS
+1149 
-1162 MLNFA
+1162 
-1167 QNADTRD
+1167 
-1174 SDHRE
+1174 
-1179 IIDVFGPAEVK
+1179 
-1190 IGTDAMNQFIADG
+1190 
-1203 NVRVM
+1203 
-1208 AESPGIDISANTKP
+1208 
-1222 TAQQLNKIR
+1222 TAQQT
-1231 DMAETLGADKKRF
+1231 AERMKED
-1244 MLDISDENGKVV
+1244 
-1256 ASKTYSGRINADK
+1256 
-1269 VVREISE
+1269 
-1276 YYRSGKLPAE
+1276 
-1286 SDLAQFRYQLPVDQD
+1286 AQRYQLPVDQA

-1329 LSETQRVPVERI
+1329 LSETQRVPIERI
-1341 QKMARDFLHGEQ
+1341 QKMARDFLRGEQ
-1353 SKANEITIAKQMQG
+1353 SKANEIVIAKQLKG
-1367 LLNYMSSDNADYNT
+1367 LLDYMSSKNANFD
-1381 AIAAAEGI
+1381 IALAGAEGI
-1389 ADGIMQRSG
+1389 ADNMMQRSG
-1398 RIDKS
+1398 KQDKS

-1443 RFGITVTTSEKAEV
+1443 RFGITVTTSEKGEV
-1457 RGIDQVYQELAGDY
+1457 RGIDPVYQELAGYY

-1540 IDQNLNS
+1540 IDENLNS
-1547 HRVAVQDRVVK
+1547 HRVAVRDRVVN
-1558 ALNAQERQARNEAYK
+1558 ALNAQERQARNAAFK
-1573 QAQRVVNASAQAN
+1573 QSQRIVNAAAQAN
-1586 RERAAREAQAWAKS
+1586 RERAEREAQAWAKT
-1600 DARLRTSLAR
+1600 DAKLRTSLAR

-1658 ALQIAELANASTYL
+1658 ALQIAELANASTYNDEAVEKL
-1672 KTQLEA
+1672 KSLRTQIED
-1678 SASADDGVD
+1678 SANAADGPD
-1687 SVSEDWKNSGISEML
+1687 SVAEDWKNSGITEML
-1702 ADLSSSMERQRQRS
+1702 ADLSSSMERQRRRS
-1716 ARLTERADT
+1716 AKLTEQADA
-1725 QARRLEQGLNRL
+1725 QARRLERGLNQL
-1737 YDLQGAQEEWYAD
+1737 YDLQGAQEEWYAQ
-1750 YKLGGGKRLDHLTV
+1750 YQLNGGQKLDHLTV
-1764 DQLTT
+1764 DQLQTI
-1769 LRDLS
+1769 RDLT

-1821 SGAREKLLEFYNKYR
+1821 AGPRERILELYNKYR

-1869 AKQTAIREKGMQIFR
+1869 AKQTAIREKGMQLFK
-1884 DVLDGDQNQ
+1884 DVLDGEENQ

-1902 DAELIDVGLDTKI
+1902 DAELVNVGLPVKI
-1915 NWAQMVS
+1915 NRAQMVS

-1929 PQNINHVLKGGLVIP
+1929 QQNIDHIVKGGVVIP
-1944 NMEEYAK
+1944 NMTEYAK
-1951 GNMEKAFRTNQTV
+1951 GNMEKAFRTNETFQV
-1964 RIRDGEGGAEYLVSK
+1964 QQDENGLEYMISA
-1979 IQEKLEDGEMGEYSK
+1979 IQRELENGEMGDYSRR
-1994 KWVSH
+1994 WIAD
-1999 LEELLNNYTKNVIN
+1999 LEQLLNHYTKDVIN

-2102 WNANRQEEG
+2102 WNANRQEDG
-2111 SLRAAVRKNFGQDG
+2111 SLRAAVRKNFGEEG
-2125 VSFVENYLA
+2125 VKFVENYLA

-2156 YASAVLTLNAGVAL
+2156 YAGAVLTLNAGVAL

-2290 DAVVNKMTEVNN
+2290 DAVVAKMTEVNN
-2302 RSQPNFTVSQQAA
+2302 RTQPNFTVSQQAA
-2315 LQRDPSQLVKML
+2315 LQRDPSQLVKMM
-2327 TMFRSQGFQNY
+2327 TMFRSQAFQNY

-2345 EDLRAQTAYEQ
+2345 EDLKAQTAYEQ
-2356 EYAQQAED
+2356 QYAKIADNPDIEE
-2364 SSLGEKAQAAA
+2364 EKRQEA
-2375 RENLNKVRQAK
+2375 REAMEKVRQAK

-2392 LKLAVGGQLVS
+2392 LKLAVGGQVVS
-2403 AAIFVAAKILVD
+2403 AAIFVVAKMLVD
-2415 DWIFHRYDRE
+2415 DWLLHRYDRE

-2445 ADNLMGNV
+2445 GENLMGNV
-2453 YLLSEVWNTIANLFG
+2453 YLLSEVWNTIANFFG
-2468 SGDEEPVSLTGVDAI
+2468 EGEEEPVSLTGVDAI

-2531 MVEGL
+2531 MAEGL
-2536 TGWGKDLATAATSD
+2536 TGWGKDLATAVTSD
-2550 GLTLGDILNA
+2550 GLTLGDIINA
-2560 PTSSTVQYDDLYTA
+2560 PTSSAVQYDQLYTA
-2574 VFEEPDPDD
+2574 IFEEPDPDD
-2583 VAAAMEQLRRLDELN
+2583 AAAAMEQLRRLDELN

-2614 TELLKRE
+2614 SELLKRE

-2647 QKLVNTLADALGIN
+2647 QKLVNTLADGLGIN

-2668 RRLSTVI
+2668 KRLSTVI
-2675 DKVDNA
+2675 NKVDDA
-2681 ISGLVKAGL
+2681 ISDLVKAGL

-2710 GGDVRSAQDTLR
+2710 GGDVRSVQNTLR

-2768 YFAGEDL
+2768 YFTGEDL

>member
-1 MSDYISSRVKQ
+1 
-12 LRKEREEKE
+12 
-21 KKTSVSASS
+21 
-30 SNQKEVQKTESND
+30 
-43 NSDYIAKRVQTLR
+43 
-56 QEREKPSVKAGT
+56 
-68 LAAESQQRV
+68 
-77 ESTSSPQPGG
+77 
-87 LLPSL
+87 
-92 LSLMQRSTE
+92 
-101 LQNQTTYRNRE
+101 
-112 IMNEA
+112 
-117 DAGLGRALAN
+117 
-127 AITPDDPVQ
+127 
-136 ALTRSQRS
+136 
-144 TGLRTVPAAQREQI
+144 
-158 VQSTLNRDGTDDQEI
+158 
-173 EAAKNQTPEALYN
+173 
-186 EYNTWLEQGDNREV
+186 
-200 LSAIINAEQAARRV
+200 
-214 PSDQVDQYIMNA
+214 
-226 LLDQGYTADQVREVQ
+226 
-241 NRRSEYE
+241 
-248 KSVPFGYDITHRIGS
+248 
-263 SIEGIGSD
+263 
-271 AVGSALMALPVF
+271 
-283 SQALDDILFT
+283 
-293 GQKTSPE
+293 
-300 DIDDLAGQI
+300 
-309 YQLGKS
+309 
-315 IYGSGQENLQ
+315 
-325 ESRLG
+325 
-330 LNDLQDLAY
+330 
-339 GAAES
+339 
-344 AGENIALGLLSPGL
+344 
-358 ALGEQTARA
+358 
-367 AGAGISDMADAGR
+367 
-380 SSGAAALSA
+380 
-389 LGHGAISYGIEQLG
+389 
-403 IGQMMRNMGMRTG
+403 
-416 MAPAVDAALDRIA
+416 
-429 SLPGMN
+429 
-435 RLPTALAGT
+435 
-444 IANAGEEAT
+444 
-453 EEFVQSYADTALD
+453 
-466 TLLGAPNTPGLLS
+466 
-479 GELLNEALQS
+479 
-489 AAGGAA
+489 
-495 GGALIGG
+495 
-502 ISGAIGQARM
+502 
-512 SQRFQPRADE
+512 
-522 VANNQLT
+522 
-529 AAIQQAGQ
+529 
-537 TGQMQQA
+537 
-544 AAMNA
+544 
-549 IQDQTEV
+549 
-556 TTEMGT
+556 
-562 AAQNTETAAK
+562 
-572 ETLQPKAVDS
+572 
-582 MLDSL
+582 
-587 VNESGGRLDSSVWDL
+587 
-602 LTSEPQKQTAQ
+602 
-613 QETQQ
+613 
-618 TARERYQEQHRAE
+618 
-631 RIAARQAWDET
+631 
-642 QHQEARLMAE
+642 
-652 NTTMSEAAVNT
+652 
-663 AVEAMPADVSG
+663 
-674 EVYALASNS
+674 
-683 MYQLARQGLTENADE
+683 
-698 ALDLASRSG
+698 
-707 VRVNQI
+707 
-713 LAAPGGAEALQQV
+713 
-726 FNQGLIEGLQESGY
+726 
-740 GQAGLAD
+740 
-747 ASRAGTAEY
+747 
-756 ADNALIPDEDRAL
+756 
-769 IDLFAAA
+769 
-776 SDTAVTVSQKLE
+776 
-788 NDAGGYVDTALG
+788 
-800 QVFFGAEAGADT
+800 
-812 FGTILHESNHWY
+812 
-824 NAWDEA
+824 
-830 GGRELQ
+830 
-836 TELLKYQAQQMG
+836 
-848 FESVDELAQQYIQEY
+848 
-863 QQAGEPLTYAQACEE
+863 
-878 ITSDALRGVFDTE
+878 
-891 ESFKRWVNHQKSLAQ
+891 
-906 QNAGQRSTLQKV
+906 
-918 MDSVR
+918 
-923 DLLDKIISKAKS
+923 
-935 ILSRTP
+935 
-941 DNAAAKQA
+941 
-949 QNLAES
+949 
-955 QKRILEDLYYKHAE
+955 
-969 AAMEAE
+969 ME
-975 RNARAANENVESANE
+975 
-990 NVGSTNKRYHISME
+990 
-1004 SESQKIRRQI
+1004 
-1014 EGYDAQIESLK
+1014 
-1025 VEREEVKKQKEEWE
+1025 
-1039 ASEEV
+1039 
-1044 ERFKEKEKEAKKHG
+1044 
-1058 LFSAEFKAFKE
+1058 
-1069 TEEYKNWVKK
+1069 
-1079 RKSFNS
+1079 
-1085 KIVEIDHTIELLR
+1085 
-1098 TQVAELGSN
+1098 
-1107 AAKSKKSNDAE
+1107 
-1118 LQIKYD
+1118 
-1124 AMAAQNGGKAEYRR
+1124 
-1138 KLAKEKFGTTE
+1138 
-1149 NFYQAGYVLPDGS
+1149 
-1162 MLNFA
+1162 
-1167 QNADTRD
+1167 
-1174 SDHRE
+1174 
-1179 IIDVFGPAEVK
+1179 
-1190 IGTDAMNQFIADG
+1190 
-1203 NVRVM
+1203 
-1208 AESPGIDISANTKP
+1208 
-1222 TAQQLNKIR
+1222 
-1231 DMAETLGADKKRF
+1231 
-1244 MLDISDENGKVV
+1244 
-1256 ASKTYSGRINADK
+1256 
-1269 VVREISE
+1269 
-1276 YYRSGKLPAE
+1276 
-1286 SDLAQFRYQLPVDQD
+1286 
-1301 QAESGQRAAAWEN
+1301 
-1314 IDREGVAEALAEAFS
+1314 EAFS
-1329 LSETQRVPVERI
+1329 LAETERVPVENIRRMTKRI
-1341 QKMARDFLHGEQ
+1341 LKEEQSRADESVVVKQLHNLIRYMTSGKADFKMAFE
-1353 SKANEITIAKQMQG
+1353 
-1367 LLNYMSSDNADYNT
+1367 NA
-1381 AIAAAEGI
+1381 IEI
-1389 ADGIMQRSG
+1389 ADVILQRSG
-1398 RIDKS
+1398 KKDSS
-1403 LWNEYK
+1403 LWNKYE
-1409 DLHYFTV
+1409 DLHYFKFKIEKN
-1416 GVKRGGPEYQ
+1416 GVEHQK
-1426 ELVYRYGS
+1426 LVQDYGT
-1434 YALAKKELA
+1434 YELAKRELA
-1443 RFGITVTTSEKAEV
+1443 RFGITVTTSEKSEAQSINQDYKELSEKYPELFSSDITDS
-1457 RGIDQVYQELAGDY
+1457 IDQLYK
-1471 PGLFS
+1471 
-1476 AEITGS
+1476 
-1482 MEQLDRIAEVR
+1482 IASVR
-1493 EAIKPQWVNS
+1493 QAIKPSTQNV
-1503 YGETYEEAKADLAL
+1503 YGEDYEEAKADLAL
-1517 RIIGR
+1517 RIIGGL
-1522 AVSEGVTDTG
+1522 VQEGVADKG
-1532 LSGMIRQR
+1532 VAGMLRQR
-1540 IDQNLNS
+1540 INQNLNI
-1547 HRVAVQDRVVK
+1547 HRTAIQKRVLKV
-1558 ALNAQERQARNEAYK
+1558 LNAQERRARNEAFE
-1573 QAQRVVNASAQAN
+1573 QSQRIVRASGEAN
-1586 RERAAREAQAWAKS
+1586 LKRAKAWAETSNKMREALAKS
-1600 DARLRTSLAR
+1600 EN
-1610 SQDTVQRARDARSAD
+1610 TVQRARDARSAD

-1658 ALQIAELANASTYL
+1658 ALQIAELANASTYNDEAVEKL
-1672 KTQLEA
+1672 KSLRTQIEDNA
-1678 SASADDGVD
+1678 NAADGPD
-1687 SVSEDWKNSGISEML
+1687 SVAEDWKNSGITEML
-1702 ADLSSSMERQRQRS
+1702 ADLSSSMERQRRRS

-1764 DQLTT
+1764 DQLQTI
-1769 LRDLS
+1769 RDLT

-1787 MATETG
+1787 LATETG

-1821 SGAREKLLEFYNKYR
+1821 AGPRERILEFYNKYR

-2156 YASAVLTLNAGVAL
+2156 YAGAVLTLNAGVAL

-2290 DAVVNKMTEVNN
+2290 DAVVAKMTEVNN
-2302 RSQPNFTVSQQAA
+2302 RTQPNFTVSQQAA
-2315 LQRDPSQLVKML
+2315 LQRDPSQLVKMM
-2327 TMFRSQGFQNY
+2327 TMFRSQAFQNY

-2345 EDLRAQTAYEQ
+2345 EDLKAQTAYEQ
-2356 EYAQQAED
+2356 QYAKIADNPDIEE
-2364 SSLGEKAQAAA
+2364 EKRQEA
-2375 RENLNKVRQAK
+2375 REAMEKVRQAK

-2392 LKLAVGGQLVS
+2392 LKLAVGGQVVS
-2403 AAIFVAAKILVD
+2403 AAIFVVAKMLVD

-2445 ADNLMGNV
+2445 GENLMSNV
-2453 YLLSEVWNTIANLFG
+2453 YLLSEVWNTVANLFG
-2468 SGDEEPVSLTGVDAI
+2468 SGEEEPVSMTGVDAI
-2483 SDFAGDLNRLQAAFT
+2483 SDFAGDLKRLHDAFA
-2498 KGEIDP
+2498 KDEIDP
-2504 AKVADRLVDLAGS
+2504 ATAADRLWDLSGS
-2517 MGNLVGLPVARLTK
+2517 LGNLVGLPVARLTK

-2536 TGWGKDLATAATSD
+2536 TGWGKDLATAVTSD
-2550 GLTLGDILNA
+2550 GLTLGDIINA